1 MDKYEYKVR
10 LQEIKDLIAKGE
22 YVEAASIADTIDW
35 TRVKSVMMLCTI
47 SDLYKINRRL
57 EDARDLLLL
66 AYDRYPGGRSIVYS
80 LCELFIKM
88 GDVVQAV
95 EYYKEFVQ
103 IAPKDTGRYIL
114 QYKLYEAQDVSIEER
129 IEVLKEL
136 KSKEYTEKWAYELA
150 YLYHRIGLA
159 TKCVEE
165 CDELILWF
173 GEGRYVM
180 KAMELKML
188 HEPLTPSQ
196 EEKYAEMKGEIV
208 RQKAAEETGEV
219 YPEAPEEEK
228 PEEEVDESPTK
239 EILMSDPDDIQVKVM
254 NVGQYDTINMQKE
267 LAANMKELWDQKTD
281 KEPEA
286 EGDTDLQ
293 ETKRLDSLADA
304 LEDFTMA
311 ETKVIETDAVKE
323 ALNQPEE
330 QGEVF
335 FGETS
340 EMTPVS
346 VEDGASEITEET
358 LEQPMEAEILPE
370 EASFDDTITAA
381 TEEPDEEAASTAAQT
396 ASGADETGIAQAASA
411 AGMNASVSVGEE
423 NVSAADLNVSASAAE
438 NAEAISDVEAPAQDG
453 QGTVSET
460 AAPKEEIQEE
470 ITKEE
475 EPETV
480 VLPTREIEEHI
491 NAQPAM
497 KPRIAATIDPHKP
510 LPEGMEKMLGM
521 EYDGQIS
528 MVVPEAEQ
536 VEKQITGQISLEDV
550 LAEWERVKKE
560 NEQKRM
566 EEVQQHILQQT
577 GAMFTE
583 FEAATRDGLLEKL
596 EKGKTI
602 PADEVEELEE
612 YQEPGQED
620 GEDYEEPAGQ
630 DEFLDE
636 SYDDYEEPVENA
648 EEYTGEEDAFAE
660 EAGEYA
666 EDEAFDEDE
675 AGDYVEPVEAAEAE
689 EEFYEEDA
697 DTADET
703 DADDFEDAEN
713 DFDADDAEATGE
725 GADEEAAY
733 ETEADADEEAAEDIN
748 ADSKANDKTAGKAG
762 TDTDAEDI
770 DADGETAEDE
780 GADSETAEE
789 AGTDDAQDTE
799 TDAADAKETDAEPAE
814 EASADKADRKNVSR
828 DAAAKGKKAPGQKN
842 GKPVRKAG
850 GKEQGRRLTAEEK
863 ELFGSYLQNKHTRE
877 QILNA
882 IDKIS
887 LAAYTGNII
896 LTGEEGM
903 DTLTLAK
910 KLMKEVQQTDSNFS
924 GKIAKISSES
934 LNKKGIAPV
943 FDRIVNGALI
953 IQKANKLTDDSVK
966 DMQKAMNQ
974 EHKGMIVILEDTKG
988 GAHKLLKKHPELK
1001 ELFNIEIHVEALDND
1016 SLVSYGRKYAEE
1028 QEYGMDEMGVL
1039 ALHTCIA
1046 ERQTIDHI
1054 VTIEEVKDIIDDA
1067 IQHANKKTLG
1077 HFFDIIVAKRY
1088 DEEDRIILRENDFR

>member
-136 KSKEYTEKWAYELA
+136 KSKEYIEKWAYELA

-208 RQKAAEETGEV
+208 RQKAAEEAGEV
-219 YPEAPEEEK
+219 YPETPEEEK

-239 EILMSDPDDIQVKVM
+239 EILTSDPDDIQVKVM

-323 ALNQPEE
+323 ALNQSEE

-346 VEDGASEITEET
+346 AEESSAEITEET
-358 LEQPMEAEILPE
+358 LEQPMEAPVQSGQSTVPE
-370 EASFDDTITAA
+370 A
-381 TEEPDEEAASTAAQT
+381 
-396 ASGADETGIAQAASA
+396 
-411 AGMNASVSVGEE
+411 
-423 NVSAADLNVSASAAE
+423 
-438 NAEAISDVEAPAQDG
+438 
-453 QGTVSET
+453 
-460 AAPKEEIQEE
+460 AAPKAEEKQEAE
-470 ITKEE
+470 EPQEE

-480 VLPTREIEEHI
+480 VLPTKEIEEHI

-602 PADEVEELEE
+602 PTDEVEELEE
-612 YQEPGQED
+612 YYEPAQED
-620 GEDYEEPAGQ
+620 GEDYEEPAEQ

-636 SYDDYEEPVENA
+636 SYDDYEEPVENT
-648 EEYTGEEDAFAE
+648 EEYTEES
-660 EAGEYA
+660 EAI
-666 EDEAFDEDE
+666 
-675 AGDYVEPVEAAEAE
+675 AADTEAE
-689 EEFYEEDA
+689 EEA
-697 DTADET
+697 
-703 DADDFEDAEN
+703 
-713 DFDADDAEATGE
+713 
-725 GADEEAAY
+725 
-733 ETEADADEEAAEDIN
+733 
-748 ADSKANDKTAGKAG
+748 
-762 TDTDAEDI
+762 
-770 DADGETAEDE
+770 
-780 GADSETAEE
+780 
-789 AGTDDAQDTE
+789 
-799 TDAADAKETDAEPAE
+799 DAADADIEVEEEPDAADADIEVEEEPDAADAEAEGEAAE
-814 EASADKADRKNVSR
+814 EAVDDTAAEKVGTEEP
-828 DAAAKGKKAPGQKN
+828 DAADTEAEEEPDATDADTEVGEEADATEAAAEAAKDDVKDAETDAKGKKAPGQKK
-842 GKPVRKAG
+842 GKPVRKA

-910 KLMKEVQQTDSNFS
+910 KLMREVQQTDSNFS

-953 IQKANKLTDDSVK
+953 IQKANKLSDDSIK
-966 DMQKAMNQ
+966 DMQKVMNQ
-974 EHKGMIVILEDTKG
+974 EHKGMIVILEDTRG

-1067 IQHANKKTLG
+1067 IQHANRKTLG

>member
-35 TRVKSVMMLCTI
+35 TKVKSVMMLCTI

-136 KSKEYTEKWAYELA
+136 KSKEYIEKWAYELA

-208 RQKAAEETGEV
+208 RQKAAEEAGEV
-219 YPEAPEEEK
+219 YPETPEEEK

-239 EILMSDPDDIQVKVM
+239 EILTSDPDDIQVKVM

-323 ALNQPEE
+323 ALNQSEE

-346 VEDGASEITEET
+346 AEESSAEITEET
-358 LEQPMEAEILPE
+358 LEQPMEAPVQNGQSTVPE
-370 EASFDDTITAA
+370 A
-381 TEEPDEEAASTAAQT
+381 
-396 ASGADETGIAQAASA
+396 
-411 AGMNASVSVGEE
+411 
-423 NVSAADLNVSASAAE
+423 
-438 NAEAISDVEAPAQDG
+438 
-453 QGTVSET
+453 
-460 AAPKEEIQEE
+460 AAPKAEEKQ
-470 ITKEE
+470 EE
-475 EPETV
+475 EPQEEEPQTV
-480 VLPTREIEEHI
+480 VLPAREIEEHI
-491 NAQPAM
+491 NAQPVM

-602 PADEVEELEE
+602 PTDEVEELEE
-612 YQEPGQED
+612 YQEPAQED
-620 GEDYEEPAGQ
+620 GEDYEDSAEQ

-636 SYDDYEEPVENA
+636 SYDDYEEPVENT
-648 EEYTGEEDAFAE
+648 EEYTEESEAIDA
-660 EAGEYA
+660 
-666 EDEAFDEDE
+666 DT
-675 AGDYVEPVEAAEAE
+675 EAE
-689 EEFYEEDA
+689 EEVEAIDA
-697 DTADET
+697 DTE
-703 DADDFEDAEN
+703 
-713 DFDADDAEATGE
+713 
-725 GADEEAAY
+725 
-733 ETEADADEEAAEDIN
+733 
-748 ADSKANDKTAGKAG
+748 
-762 TDTDAEDI
+762 
-770 DADGETAEDE
+770 
-780 GADSETAEE
+780 AEE
-789 AGTDDAQDTE
+789 E
-799 TDAADAKETDAEPAE
+799 PDAADADTEVEEEPDTADAEAEGEAAEEAVDDTAAEKAGTEEPDAADADTEAEEEPDATDADTEVGEEPDATDAAAEAVEDDVKDAETDAVVK
-814 EASADKADRKNVSR
+814 D
-828 DAAAKGKKAPGQKN
+828 KKAPGQKK

-850 GKEQGRRLTAEEK
+850 KEQGRRFTAEEK

-953 IQKANKLTDDSVK
+953 IQKASKLSDDSVK
-966 DMQKAMNQ
+966 DMQKVMNQ
-974 EHKGMIVILEDTKG
+974 EHKGMIVILEDTRG

-1067 IQHANKKTLG
+1067 IQHANRKTLG

>member
-35 TRVKSVMMLCTI
+35 TKVKSVMMLCTI

-136 KSKEYTEKWAYELA
+136 KSKEYIEKWAYELA

-267 LAANMKELWDQKTD
+267 LAANMKELWNQKTD
-281 KEPEA
+281 KEPET

-323 ALNQPEE
+323 ALNQSEE

-346 VEDGASEITEET
+346 AEESSAEITEET
-358 LEQPMEAEILPE
+358 LEQPMEAEILPK
-370 EASFDDTITAA
+370 EASFDDNITAA
-381 TEEPDEEAASTAAQT
+381 TEEPEQ
-396 ASGADETGIAQAASA
+396 
-411 AGMNASVSVGEE
+411 V
-423 NVSAADLNVSASAAE
+423 
-438 NAEAISDVEAPAQDG
+438 G
-453 QGTVSET
+453 QGTASET
-460 AAPKEEIQEE
+460 TAPKAEEIREE
-470 ITKEE
+470 ITEEE

-480 VLPTREIEEHI
+480 VLPTKEIEEHI

-602 PADEVEELEE
+602 PTDEVEELEE
-612 YQEPGQED
+612 YYEPAQED
-620 GEDYEEPAGQ
+620 GEDYEEPAEQ

-636 SYDDYEEPVENA
+636 SYDDYEEPVENT
-648 EEYTGEEDAFAE
+648 EEYTEES
-660 EAGEYA
+660 EAI
-666 EDEAFDEDE
+666 
-675 AGDYVEPVEAAEAE
+675 AADTEAE
-689 EEFYEEDA
+689 EEVEAIDA
-697 DTADET
+697 DTE
-703 DADDFEDAEN
+703 
-713 DFDADDAEATGE
+713 
-725 GADEEAAY
+725 
-733 ETEADADEEAAEDIN
+733 
-748 ADSKANDKTAGKAG
+748 
-762 TDTDAEDI
+762 
-770 DADGETAEDE
+770 
-780 GADSETAEE
+780 AEE
-789 AGTDDAQDTE
+789 E
-799 TDAADAKETDAEPAE
+799 PDAADADTEVEEEPDAADAEAEGEAAE
-814 EASADKADRKNVSR
+814 EAVDDTAAEKAGTEEP
-828 DAAAKGKKAPGQKN
+828 DAADTEAEEEADATDADTEVGEEADATEAAAEAVEDDVKDAETDAKGKKAPGQKK
-842 GKPVRKAG
+842 GKPVRKA

-953 IQKANKLTDDSVK
+953 IQKANKLSDDSVK
-966 DMQKAMNQ
+966 DMQKVMNQ
-974 EHKGMIVILEDTKG
+974 EHKGMIVILEDTRG

-1067 IQHANKKTLG
+1067 IQHANRKTLG

>member
-35 TRVKSVMMLCTI
+35 TKVKSVMMLCTI

-136 KSKEYTEKWAYELA
+136 KSKEYIEKWAYELA

-208 RQKAAEETGEV
+208 RQKAAEEAGEV
-219 YPEAPEEEK
+219 YPETPEEEK

-239 EILMSDPDDIQVKVM
+239 EILTSDPDDIQVKVM

-323 ALNQPEE
+323 ALNQSEE

-346 VEDGASEITEET
+346 AEESSAEITEET
-358 LEQPMEAEILPE
+358 LEQPMEAPVQSGQSTVPE
-370 EASFDDTITAA
+370 A
-381 TEEPDEEAASTAAQT
+381 
-396 ASGADETGIAQAASA
+396 
-411 AGMNASVSVGEE
+411 
-423 NVSAADLNVSASAAE
+423 
-438 NAEAISDVEAPAQDG
+438 
-453 QGTVSET
+453 
-460 AAPKEEIQEE
+460 AAPKAEEKQ
-470 ITKEE
+470 EE
-475 EPETV
+475 EPQEEEPQTV
-480 VLPTREIEEHI
+480 VLPAREIEEHI
-491 NAQPAM
+491 NAQPVM

-602 PADEVEELEE
+602 PTDEVEELEE
-612 YQEPGQED
+612 YYEPTQED
-620 GEDYEEPAGQ
+620 GEDYEEPAEQ

-636 SYDDYEEPVENA
+636 SYDDYEEPVENT
-648 EEYTGEEDAFAE
+648 EEYTEESEAIDA
-660 EAGEYA
+660 
-666 EDEAFDEDE
+666 DT
-675 AGDYVEPVEAAEAE
+675 EAE
-689 EEFYEEDA
+689 EEP
-697 DTADET
+697 
-703 DADDFEDAEN
+703 
-713 DFDADDAEATGE
+713 
-725 GADEEAAY
+725 
-733 ETEADADEEAAEDIN
+733 
-748 ADSKANDKTAGKAG
+748 
-762 TDTDAEDI
+762 
-770 DADGETAEDE
+770 
-780 GADSETAEE
+780 
-789 AGTDDAQDTE
+789 
-799 TDAADAKETDAEPAE
+799 DAADADIEVEEEPDAAAADIEAEEEPDTADAEAEGEAAE
-814 EASADKADRKNVSR
+814 EAVDDTAAEKAGTEEP
-828 DAAAKGKKAPGQKN
+828 DAADTEAEEEADATDADTEVGEEADATEAAAEAVEDDVKDAETDAKGKKAPGQKK
-842 GKPVRKAG
+842 GKPVRKA

-953 IQKANKLTDDSVK
+953 IQKANKLSDDSVK
-966 DMQKAMNQ
+966 DMQKVMNQ
-974 EHKGMIVILEDTKG
+974 EHKGMIVILEDTRG

-1067 IQHANKKTLG
+1067 IQHANRKTLG

>member
-35 TRVKSVMMLCTI
+35 TKVKSVMMLCTI

-136 KSKEYTEKWAYELA
+136 KSKEYIEKWAYELA

-208 RQKAAEETGEV
+208 RQKAAEEAGEV

-239 EILMSDPDDIQVKVM
+239 EILTSDPDDIQVKVM

-323 ALNQPEE
+323 ALNQSEE

-346 VEDGASEITEET
+346 AEESSAEITEET
-358 LEQPMEAEILPE
+358 LEQPMEAPVQSGQSTVPE
-370 EASFDDTITAA
+370 A
-381 TEEPDEEAASTAAQT
+381 
-396 ASGADETGIAQAASA
+396 
-411 AGMNASVSVGEE
+411 
-423 NVSAADLNVSASAAE
+423 
-438 NAEAISDVEAPAQDG
+438 
-453 QGTVSET
+453 
-460 AAPKEEIQEE
+460 AAPKAEEKQEAE
-470 ITKEE
+470 EPQEE

-480 VLPTREIEEHI
+480 VLPAREIEEHI
-491 NAQPAM
+491 NAQPVM

-602 PADEVEELEE
+602 PTDEVEELEE
-612 YQEPGQED
+612 YYEPTQED
-620 GEDYEEPAGQ
+620 GEDYEEPAEQ

-636 SYDDYEEPVENA
+636 SYDDYEEPVENT
-648 EEYTGEEDAFAE
+648 EEYTEESEAIDA
-660 EAGEYA
+660 
-666 EDEAFDEDE
+666 DT
-675 AGDYVEPVEAAEAE
+675 EAE
-689 EEFYEEDA
+689 EEP
-697 DTADET
+697 
-703 DADDFEDAEN
+703 
-713 DFDADDAEATGE
+713 
-725 GADEEAAY
+725 
-733 ETEADADEEAAEDIN
+733 
-748 ADSKANDKTAGKAG
+748 
-762 TDTDAEDI
+762 
-770 DADGETAEDE
+770 
-780 GADSETAEE
+780 
-789 AGTDDAQDTE
+789 
-799 TDAADAKETDAEPAE
+799 DAADADIEVEEEPDAADADTEVEEEPDTADADTEVEEEPDTAEAEAEGEAAEEAVDDTAAEKAGTEEPNAADTEAEKEADATDADTEVGEEADATEAAAEAVEDDVKDAETDA
-814 EASADKADRKNVSR
+814 VV
-828 DAAAKGKKAPGQKN
+828 KGKKAPGQKK
-842 GKPVRKAG
+842 GKPVRKA

-953 IQKANKLTDDSVK
+953 IQKANKLSDDSVK
-966 DMQKAMNQ
+966 DMQKVMNQ
-974 EHKGMIVILEDTKG
+974 EHKGMIVILEDTRG

-1067 IQHANKKTLG
+1067 IQHANRKTLG

>member
-35 TRVKSVMMLCTI
+35 TKVKSVMMLCTI

-136 KSKEYTEKWAYELA
+136 KSKEYIEKWAYELA

-208 RQKAAEETGEV
+208 RQKAAEEAGEV

-239 EILMSDPDDIQVKVM
+239 EILTSDPDDIQVKVM

-323 ALNQPEE
+323 ALNQSEE

-346 VEDGASEITEET
+346 AEESSAEITEET
-358 LEQPMEAEILPE
+358 LEQPMEAPVQSGQSTVPE
-370 EASFDDTITAA
+370 A
-381 TEEPDEEAASTAAQT
+381 
-396 ASGADETGIAQAASA
+396 
-411 AGMNASVSVGEE
+411 
-423 NVSAADLNVSASAAE
+423 
-438 NAEAISDVEAPAQDG
+438 
-453 QGTVSET
+453 
-460 AAPKEEIQEE
+460 AAPKAEEKQ
-470 ITKEE
+470 EE
-475 EPETV
+475 EPQEEEPQTV
-480 VLPTREIEEHI
+480 VLPAREIEEHI
-491 NAQPAM
+491 NAQPVM

-602 PADEVEELEE
+602 PTDEVEELEE
-612 YQEPGQED
+612 YYEPAQED
-620 GEDYEEPAGQ
+620 GENYEEPAEQ

-636 SYDDYEEPVENA
+636 SYDDYEEPVENT
-648 EEYTGEEDAFAE
+648 EEYTEESEAIDA
-660 EAGEYA
+660 
-666 EDEAFDEDE
+666 DT
-675 AGDYVEPVEAAEAE
+675 EAE
-689 EEFYEEDA
+689 EEPDAADIEVEEEPDAAAA
-697 DTADET
+697 DTEVEEEPDATDAAAEAVEDDVKDAET
-703 DADDFEDAEN
+703 DAVVKD
-713 DFDADDAEATGE
+713 
-725 GADEEAAY
+725 
-733 ETEADADEEAAEDIN
+733 
-748 ADSKANDKTAGKAG
+748 
-762 TDTDAEDI
+762 
-770 DADGETAEDE
+770 
-780 GADSETAEE
+780 
-789 AGTDDAQDTE
+789 
-799 TDAADAKETDAEPAE
+799 
-814 EASADKADRKNVSR
+814 
-828 DAAAKGKKAPGQKN
+828 KKAPGQKK

-850 GKEQGRRLTAEEK
+850 KEQGRKLTAEEK

-953 IQKANKLTDDSVK
+953 IQKANKLSDDSVK
-966 DMQKAMNQ
+966 DMQKVMNQ

-1067 IQHANKKTLG
+1067 IQHANRKTLG

>member
-35 TRVKSVMMLCTI
+35 TKVKSVMMLCTI

-136 KSKEYTEKWAYELA
+136 KSKEYIEKWAYELA

-281 KEPEA
+281 KEPET

-323 ALNQPEE
+323 ALNQSEE

-346 VEDGASEITEET
+346 AEESSAEITEET
-358 LEQPMEAEILPE
+358 LEQPMEAPVQSGQSTVPE
-370 EASFDDTITAA
+370 A
-381 TEEPDEEAASTAAQT
+381 
-396 ASGADETGIAQAASA
+396 
-411 AGMNASVSVGEE
+411 
-423 NVSAADLNVSASAAE
+423 
-438 NAEAISDVEAPAQDG
+438 
-453 QGTVSET
+453 
-460 AAPKEEIQEE
+460 AAPKAEEKQEAE
-470 ITKEE
+470 EPQEE

-480 VLPTREIEEHI
+480 VLPTKEIEEHI

-602 PADEVEELEE
+602 PTDEVEELEE
-612 YQEPGQED
+612 YYEPAQED
-620 GEDYEEPAGQ
+620 GEDYEEPAEQ

-636 SYDDYEEPVENA
+636 SYDDYEEPVENT
-648 EEYTGEEDAFAE
+648 EEYTEES
-660 EAGEYA
+660 EAI
-666 EDEAFDEDE
+666 
-675 AGDYVEPVEAAEAE
+675 AADTEAE
-689 EEFYEEDA
+689 EEVEAIDA
-697 DTADET
+697 DTEAEEEPDAAAADTEVEEEPDTADAEAEGEAAEEAVDDTAAEKAGTEEPDAADTEAEEEADATDADTEAGEEADATEAAAEAVEDDVKDAET
-703 DADDFEDAEN
+703 DA
-713 DFDADDAEATGE
+713 
-725 GADEEAAY
+725 
-733 ETEADADEEAAEDIN
+733 
-748 ADSKANDKTAGKAG
+748 
-762 TDTDAEDI
+762 
-770 DADGETAEDE
+770 
-780 GADSETAEE
+780 
-789 AGTDDAQDTE
+789 
-799 TDAADAKETDAEPAE
+799 
-814 EASADKADRKNVSR
+814 VV
-828 DAAAKGKKAPGQKN
+828 KGKKAPGQNK
-842 GKPVRKAG
+842 GKPVRKA

-953 IQKANKLTDDSVK
+953 IQKANKLSDDSVK
-966 DMQKAMNQ
+966 DMQKVMNQ
-974 EHKGMIVILEDTKG
+974 EHKGMIVILEDTRG

-1067 IQHANKKTLG
+1067 IQHANRKTLG

>member
-35 TRVKSVMMLCTI
+35 TKVKSVMMLCTI

-136 KSKEYTEKWAYELA
+136 KSKEYIEKWAYELA

-208 RQKAAEETGEV
+208 RQKAAEEAGEV
-219 YPEAPEEEK
+219 YPETPEEEK

-239 EILMSDPDDIQVKVM
+239 EILPSDPDDIQVKVM

-323 ALNQPEE
+323 ALNQSEE

-346 VEDGASEITEET
+346 AEESSAEITEET
-358 LEQPMEAEILPE
+358 LEQPMEAPVQSGQSTVPE
-370 EASFDDTITAA
+370 A
-381 TEEPDEEAASTAAQT
+381 
-396 ASGADETGIAQAASA
+396 
-411 AGMNASVSVGEE
+411 
-423 NVSAADLNVSASAAE
+423 
-438 NAEAISDVEAPAQDG
+438 
-453 QGTVSET
+453 
-460 AAPKEEIQEE
+460 AAPKAEEKQEAE
-470 ITKEE
+470 EPQEE

-480 VLPTREIEEHI
+480 VLPAREIEEHI
-491 NAQPAM
+491 NAQPVM

-528 MVVPEAEQ
+528 MVVPETEQ

-602 PADEVEELEE
+602 PTDEVEELEE
-612 YQEPGQED
+612 YYEPAQED
-620 GEDYEEPAGQ
+620 GEDYEEPAEQ

-636 SYDDYEEPVENA
+636 SYDDYEEPVENT
-648 EEYTGEEDAFAE
+648 EEYTEDS
-660 EAGEYA
+660 EAIDA
-666 EDEAFDEDE
+666 DT
-675 AGDYVEPVEAAEAE
+675 EAE
-689 EEFYEEDA
+689 EEPNAAAADIEVEEESDA
-697 DTADET
+697 AAADIEVEEEPDTAD
-703 DADDFEDAEN
+703 
-713 DFDADDAEATGE
+713 
-725 GADEEAAY
+725 
-733 ETEADADEEAAEDIN
+733 
-748 ADSKANDKTAGKAG
+748 
-762 TDTDAEDI
+762 
-770 DADGETAEDE
+770 AEDE
-780 GADSETAEE
+780 GEAAEE
-789 AGTDDAQDTE
+789 AVDDAAAEKAGTEEPNAAAADTEVEEEPDTTDADTEVEEEPDATDAAAEAVEDDVKDAE
-799 TDAADAKETDAEPAE
+799 TDAVVKD
-814 EASADKADRKNVSR
+814 
-828 DAAAKGKKAPGQKN
+828 KKAPGQKK
-842 GKPVRKAG
+842 GKPVRKA

-953 IQKANKLTDDSVK
+953 IQKANKLSDDSVK
-966 DMQKAMNQ
+966 DMQKVMNQ
-974 EHKGMIVILEDTKG
+974 EHKGMIVILEDTRG

-1067 IQHANKKTLG
+1067 IQHANRKTLG

>member
-136 KSKEYTEKWAYELA
+136 KSKEYIEKWAYELA

-208 RQKAAEETGEV
+208 RQKAAEEAGEV
-219 YPEAPEEEK
+219 YPETPEEEK

-239 EILMSDPDDIQVKVM
+239 EILTSDPDDIQVKVM

-323 ALNQPEE
+323 ALNQSEE

-346 VEDGASEITEET
+346 AEESSAEITEET
-358 LEQPMEAEILPE
+358 LEQPMEALFQSGQSTVPE
-370 EASFDDTITAA
+370 A
-381 TEEPDEEAASTAAQT
+381 
-396 ASGADETGIAQAASA
+396 
-411 AGMNASVSVGEE
+411 
-423 NVSAADLNVSASAAE
+423 
-438 NAEAISDVEAPAQDG
+438 
-453 QGTVSET
+453 
-460 AAPKEEIQEE
+460 AAPKAEEPQEE
-470 ITKEE
+470 VLQEE

-480 VLPTREIEEHI
+480 VLPAREIEEHI
-491 NAQPAM
+491 NAQPVM

-612 YQEPGQED
+612 YQEPAQED
-620 GEDYEEPAGQ
+620 GENYEELAEQ
-630 DEFLDE
+630 DEFLND
-636 SYDDYEEPVENA
+636 SYDDYEEPVENT
-648 EEYTGEEDAFAE
+648 EEYTEEPDTADTEAE
-660 EAGEYA
+660 GEAGE
-666 EDEAFDEDE
+666 EAVDDAAADTE
-675 AGDYVEPVEAAEAE
+675 VEEEPDAADTEAE
-689 EEFYEEDA
+689 
-697 DTADET
+697 
-703 DADDFEDAEN
+703 
-713 DFDADDAEATGE
+713 G
-725 GADEEAAY
+725 
-733 ETEADADEEAAEDIN
+733 
-748 ADSKANDKTAGKAG
+748 
-762 TDTDAEDI
+762 
-770 DADGETAEDE
+770 
-780 GADSETAEE
+780 ETAEE
-789 AGTDDAQDTE
+789 AVDDAAADIEVEEEPDAADTEAEGEVAEEAVDDADADTEVEEEPDATDAAAEAVEDDVKDAE
-799 TDAADAKETDAEPAE
+799 TDA
-814 EASADKADRKNVSR
+814 V
-828 DAAAKGKKAPGQKN
+828 AKGKKAPGQKK
-842 GKPVRKAG
+842 GKPVRKA

-953 IQKANKLTDDSVK
+953 IQKANKLSDDSVK
-966 DMQKAMNQ
+966 DMQKVMNQ

-1067 IQHANKKTLG
+1067 IQHANRKTLG

>member
-196 EEKYAEMKGEIV
+196 EEKYAKMKGEIA

-267 LAANMKELWDQKTD
+267 LAANMKELWDRKTD

-286 EGDTDLQ
+286 EGDIDLQ

-370 EASFDDTITAA
+370 EASFDDTITVA
-381 TEEPDEEAASTAAQT
+381 TE
-396 ASGADETGIAQAASA
+396 
-411 AGMNASVSVGEE
+411 
-423 NVSAADLNVSASAAE
+423 
-438 NAEAISDVEAPAQDG
+438 
-453 QGTVSET
+453 
-460 AAPKEEIQEE
+460 
-470 ITKEE
+470 EE

-480 VLPTREIEEHI
+480 ILPTREIEEHI

-510 LPEGMEKMLGM
+510 LPEGMEKLLGM

-620 GEDYEEPAGQ
+620 GEDYEEPAEQ
-630 DEFLDE
+630 DEFPDE

-648 EEYTGEEDAFAE
+648 EEYTGEEEAFAE
-660 EAGEYA
+660 EAGEYT
-666 EDEAFDEDE
+666 EDKAFDEDE
-675 AGDYVEPVEAAEAE
+675 AEDYVEPVEAAEEA
-689 EEFYEEDA
+689 
-697 DTADET
+697 
-703 DADDFEDAEN
+703 
-713 DFDADDAEATGE
+713 DAEA
-725 GADEEAAY
+725 A
-733 ETEADADEEAAEDIN
+733 
-748 ADSKANDKTAGKAG
+748 K
-762 TDTDAEDI
+762 
-770 DADGETAEDE
+770 
-780 GADSETAEE
+780 
-789 AGTDDAQDTE
+789 DTE
-799 TDAADAKETDAEPAE
+799 TDAADAQETDAADAQETDAEAAE
-814 EASADKADRKNVSR
+814 EASADKADRKNVSK

-910 KLMKEVQQTDSNFS
+910 KLMKEVQQTDNNFS

-988 GAHKLLKKHPELK
+988 GAHKLLKKYPELK

>member
-35 TRVKSVMMLCTI
+35 TKVKSVMMLCTI

-136 KSKEYTEKWAYELA
+136 KSKEYIEKWAYELA

-208 RQKAAEETGEV
+208 RQKAAEEAGEV

-239 EILMSDPDDIQVKVM
+239 EILTSDPDDIQVKVM

-323 ALNQPEE
+323 ALNQSEE

-346 VEDGASEITEET
+346 AEESSAEITEET
-358 LEQPMEAEILPE
+358 LEQPMEAPVQSGQSTVPE
-370 EASFDDTITAA
+370 A
-381 TEEPDEEAASTAAQT
+381 
-396 ASGADETGIAQAASA
+396 
-411 AGMNASVSVGEE
+411 
-423 NVSAADLNVSASAAE
+423 
-438 NAEAISDVEAPAQDG
+438 
-453 QGTVSET
+453 
-460 AAPKEEIQEE
+460 AAPKAEEKQEAE
-470 ITKEE
+470 EPQEE

-480 VLPTREIEEHI
+480 VLPAREIEEHI
-491 NAQPAM
+491 NAQPVM

-602 PADEVEELEE
+602 PTDEVEELEE
-612 YQEPGQED
+612 YYEPAQED
-620 GEDYEEPAGQ
+620 GENYEEPAEQ

-636 SYDDYEEPVENA
+636 SYDDYEEPVENT
-648 EEYTGEEDAFAE
+648 EEYTEESEAIDA
-660 EAGEYA
+660 
-666 EDEAFDEDE
+666 DT
-675 AGDYVEPVEAAEAE
+675 EAE
-689 EEFYEEDA
+689 EEP
-697 DTADET
+697 
-703 DADDFEDAEN
+703 
-713 DFDADDAEATGE
+713 
-725 GADEEAAY
+725 
-733 ETEADADEEAAEDIN
+733 
-748 ADSKANDKTAGKAG
+748 
-762 TDTDAEDI
+762 
-770 DADGETAEDE
+770 
-780 GADSETAEE
+780 
-789 AGTDDAQDTE
+789 
-799 TDAADAKETDAEPAE
+799 DAADADIEVEEEPNAADADTEVEEEPDTADAEAEGEAAAEAVDDTAAEKAGTEEPDATDADIEVEEEPDTADADTEAEEEPDTTDAAAEAVEDDVKDAETDA
-814 EASADKADRKNVSR
+814 VV
-828 DAAAKGKKAPGQKN
+828 KGKKAPGQKK
-842 GKPVRKAG
+842 GKPVRKA

-910 KLMKEVQQTDSNFS
+910 KLMREVQQTDSNFS

-953 IQKANKLTDDSVK
+953 IQKASKLSDDSVK
-966 DMQKAMNQ
+966 DMQKVMNQ
-974 EHKGMIVILEDTKG
+974 EHKGMIVILEDTRG

-1067 IQHANKKTLG
+1067 IQHANRKTLG

>member
-35 TRVKSVMMLCTI
+35 TKVKSVMMLCTI

-136 KSKEYTEKWAYELA
+136 KSKEYIEKWAYELA

-208 RQKAAEETGEV
+208 RQKAAEEAGEG
-219 YPEAPEEEK
+219 YPEATEEEK

-239 EILMSDPDDIQVKVM
+239 EILTSDPDDIQVKVM

-323 ALNQPEE
+323 ALNQSEE

-346 VEDGASEITEET
+346 AEESSAEITEET
-358 LEQPMEAEILPE
+358 LEQPMEAPVQSGQSTVPE
-370 EASFDDTITAA
+370 A
-381 TEEPDEEAASTAAQT
+381 
-396 ASGADETGIAQAASA
+396 
-411 AGMNASVSVGEE
+411 
-423 NVSAADLNVSASAAE
+423 
-438 NAEAISDVEAPAQDG
+438 
-453 QGTVSET
+453 
-460 AAPKEEIQEE
+460 AAPKAEEKQ
-470 ITKEE
+470 EE
-475 EPETV
+475 EPQEEEPQTV
-480 VLPTREIEEHI
+480 VLPAREIEEHI
-491 NAQPAM
+491 NAQPVM

-602 PADEVEELEE
+602 PTDEVEELEE
-612 YQEPGQED
+612 YYEPAQED
-620 GEDYEEPAGQ
+620 GEDYEEPAEQ

-636 SYDDYEEPVENA
+636 SYDDYEEPVENT
-648 EEYTGEEDAFAE
+648 EEYTEESEAIDA
-660 EAGEYA
+660 
-666 EDEAFDEDE
+666 DT
-675 AGDYVEPVEAAEAE
+675 EAE
-689 EEFYEEDA
+689 EEPDAADIEVEEEPDA
-697 DTADET
+697 AAADTEVEEEPDTADAEAEGEAAEEAVDDTAAEKAGTEEPDAAAADTEVEEEPDATDAAAEAVEDDVKDAET
-703 DADDFEDAEN
+703 DAVVKD
-713 DFDADDAEATGE
+713 
-725 GADEEAAY
+725 
-733 ETEADADEEAAEDIN
+733 
-748 ADSKANDKTAGKAG
+748 
-762 TDTDAEDI
+762 
-770 DADGETAEDE
+770 
-780 GADSETAEE
+780 
-789 AGTDDAQDTE
+789 
-799 TDAADAKETDAEPAE
+799 
-814 EASADKADRKNVSR
+814 
-828 DAAAKGKKAPGQKN
+828 KKAPGQKK

-850 GKEQGRRLTAEEK
+850 KEQGRKLTAEEK

-953 IQKANKLTDDSVK
+953 IQKANKLSDDSVK
-966 DMQKAMNQ
+966 DMQKVMNQ

-1067 IQHANKKTLG
+1067 IQHANRKTLG

>member
-35 TRVKSVMMLCTI
+35 TKVKSVMMLCTI

-136 KSKEYTEKWAYELA
+136 KSKEYIEKWAYELA

-323 ALNQPEE
+323 ALNQSEE

-346 VEDGASEITEET
+346 AEESSAEITEET
-358 LEQPMEAEILPE
+358 LEQPMEAPVQSGQSTVPE
-370 EASFDDTITAA
+370 A
-381 TEEPDEEAASTAAQT
+381 
-396 ASGADETGIAQAASA
+396 
-411 AGMNASVSVGEE
+411 
-423 NVSAADLNVSASAAE
+423 
-438 NAEAISDVEAPAQDG
+438 
-453 QGTVSET
+453 
-460 AAPKEEIQEE
+460 AAPKAEEKQEAE
-470 ITKEE
+470 EPQEE

-480 VLPTREIEEHI
+480 VLPAREIEEHI
-491 NAQPAM
+491 NAQPVM

-602 PADEVEELEE
+602 PTDEVEELEE
-612 YQEPGQED
+612 YYEPAQED
-620 GEDYEEPAGQ
+620 GENYEEPAEQ

-636 SYDDYEEPVENA
+636 SYDDYEEPVENT
-648 EEYTGEEDAFAE
+648 EEYTEEPNA
-660 EAGEYA
+660 
-666 EDEAFDEDE
+666 
-675 AGDYVEPVEAAEAE
+675 
-689 EEFYEEDA
+689 
-697 DTADET
+697 
-703 DADDFEDAEN
+703 
-713 DFDADDAEATGE
+713 
-725 GADEEAAY
+725 
-733 ETEADADEEAAEDIN
+733 ADADIEVEEEP
-748 ADSKANDKTAGKAG
+748 
-762 TDTDAEDI
+762 
-770 DADGETAEDE
+770 
-780 GADSETAEE
+780 
-789 AGTDDAQDTE
+789 
-799 TDAADAKETDAEPAE
+799 DAADADIDVEEEPDTADAEAEGEAAEEAVDDTAAEKAGTEEPDAADADTEVEEEPDATDADTEVGEEADATEAAEEAVEDDVKDAETDA
-814 EASADKADRKNVSR
+814 VV
-828 DAAAKGKKAPGQKN
+828 KGKKAPGQNKD
-842 GKPVRKAG
+842 KPVRKA

-953 IQKANKLTDDSVK
+953 IQKANKLSDDSVK
-966 DMQKAMNQ
+966 DMQKVMNQ
-974 EHKGMIVILEDTKG
+974 EHKGMIVILEDTRG
-988 GAHKLLKKHPELK
+988 GAHKLLKKHPEVK
-1001 ELFNIEIHVEALDND
+1001 EWLNIEIHVEALDSD
-1016 SLVSYGRKYAEE
+1016 SLGA
-1028 QEYGMDEMGVL
+1028 
-1039 ALHTCIA
+1039 
-1046 ERQTIDHI
+1046 
-1054 VTIEEVKDIIDDA
+1054 
-1067 IQHANKKTLG
+1067 
-1077 HFFDIIVAKRY
+1077 
-1088 DEEDRIILRENDFR
+1088 

>member
-136 KSKEYTEKWAYELA
+136 KSKEYIEKWAYELA

-208 RQKAAEETGEV
+208 RQKAAEEAGEV

-239 EILMSDPDDIQVKVM
+239 EILTSDPDDIQVKVM

-323 ALNQPEE
+323 ALNQSEE

-346 VEDGASEITEET
+346 AEESSAEITEET
-358 LEQPMEAEILPE
+358 LEQPMEAPVQSGQSTVPE
-370 EASFDDTITAA
+370 A
-381 TEEPDEEAASTAAQT
+381 
-396 ASGADETGIAQAASA
+396 
-411 AGMNASVSVGEE
+411 
-423 NVSAADLNVSASAAE
+423 
-438 NAEAISDVEAPAQDG
+438 
-453 QGTVSET
+453 
-460 AAPKEEIQEE
+460 AAPKAEEKQEAE
-470 ITKEE
+470 EPQEE

-480 VLPTREIEEHI
+480 VLPAREIEEHI
-491 NAQPAM
+491 NAQPVM

-602 PADEVEELEE
+602 PTDEVEELEE
-612 YQEPGQED
+612 YYEPAQED
-620 GEDYEEPAGQ
+620 GENYEEPAEQ

-636 SYDDYEEPVENA
+636 SYDDYEEPVENT
-648 EEYTGEEDAFAE
+648 EEYTEESEAIDA
-660 EAGEYA
+660 
-666 EDEAFDEDE
+666 DT
-675 AGDYVEPVEAAEAE
+675 EAE
-689 EEFYEEDA
+689 EEP
-697 DTADET
+697 
-703 DADDFEDAEN
+703 
-713 DFDADDAEATGE
+713 
-725 GADEEAAY
+725 
-733 ETEADADEEAAEDIN
+733 
-748 ADSKANDKTAGKAG
+748 
-762 TDTDAEDI
+762 
-770 DADGETAEDE
+770 
-780 GADSETAEE
+780 
-789 AGTDDAQDTE
+789 
-799 TDAADAKETDAEPAE
+799 DAADADIEVEEEPNAADADTEVEEEPDTADAEAEGEAAAEAVDDTAAEKAGTEEPDATDADIEVEEEPDTADADTEAEEEPDTTDAAAEAVEDDVKDAETDA
-814 EASADKADRKNVSR
+814 VV
-828 DAAAKGKKAPGQKN
+828 KGKKAPGQKK
-842 GKPVRKAG
+842 GKPVRKA

-910 KLMKEVQQTDSNFS
+910 KLMREVQQTDSNFS

-953 IQKANKLTDDSVK
+953 IQKASKLSDDSVK
-966 DMQKAMNQ
+966 DMQKVMNQ
-974 EHKGMIVILEDTKG
+974 EHKGMIVILEDTRG

-1067 IQHANKKTLG
+1067 IQHANRKTLG

>member
-35 TRVKSVMMLCTI
+35 TKVKSVMMLCTI

-136 KSKEYTEKWAYELA
+136 KSKEYIEKWAYELA

-208 RQKAAEETGEV
+208 RQKAAEEAGEV
-219 YPEAPEEEK
+219 YPETPEEEK

-239 EILMSDPDDIQVKVM
+239 EILTSDPDDIQVKVM

-323 ALNQPEE
+323 ALNQSEE

-346 VEDGASEITEET
+346 AEESSAEITEET
-358 LEQPMEAEILPE
+358 LEQPMEAPVQSGQSTVPE
-370 EASFDDTITAA
+370 A
-381 TEEPDEEAASTAAQT
+381 
-396 ASGADETGIAQAASA
+396 
-411 AGMNASVSVGEE
+411 
-423 NVSAADLNVSASAAE
+423 
-438 NAEAISDVEAPAQDG
+438 
-453 QGTVSET
+453 
-460 AAPKEEIQEE
+460 AAPKAEEKQ
-470 ITKEE
+470 EE
-475 EPETV
+475 EPQEEEPQTV
-480 VLPTREIEEHI
+480 VLPAREIEEHI
-491 NAQPAM
+491 NAQPVM

-602 PADEVEELEE
+602 PTDEVEELEE
-612 YQEPGQED
+612 YYEPAQED
-620 GEDYEEPAGQ
+620 GENYEEPAEQ

-636 SYDDYEEPVENA
+636 SYDDYEEPVENT
-648 EEYTGEEDAFAE
+648 EEYTEESEAIDA
-660 EAGEYA
+660 
-666 EDEAFDEDE
+666 DT
-675 AGDYVEPVEAAEAE
+675 EAE
-689 EEFYEEDA
+689 EEP
-697 DTADET
+697 
-703 DADDFEDAEN
+703 
-713 DFDADDAEATGE
+713 
-725 GADEEAAY
+725 
-733 ETEADADEEAAEDIN
+733 
-748 ADSKANDKTAGKAG
+748 
-762 TDTDAEDI
+762 
-770 DADGETAEDE
+770 
-780 GADSETAEE
+780 
-789 AGTDDAQDTE
+789 
-799 TDAADAKETDAEPAE
+799 DAADADIEVEEEPNAADADTEVEEEPDTADAEAEGEAAEEAVDDTAAEKAGTEEPDATDADIEVEEEPDTADADTEVGEEPDTTDAAAEAVEDDVKDAETDA
-814 EASADKADRKNVSR
+814 VV
-828 DAAAKGKKAPGQKN
+828 KGKKAPGQKK
-842 GKPVRKAG
+842 GKPVRKA

-953 IQKANKLTDDSVK
+953 IQKANKLSDDSVK
-966 DMQKAMNQ
+966 DMQKVMNQ
-974 EHKGMIVILEDTKG
+974 EHKGMIVILEDTRG
-988 GAHKLLKKHPELK
+988 GTHKLLKKHPELK

-1067 IQHANKKTLG
+1067 IQHANRKTLG

>member
-35 TRVKSVMMLCTI
+35 TKVKSVMMLCTI

-136 KSKEYTEKWAYELA
+136 KSKEYIEKWAYELA

-323 ALNQPEE
+323 ALNQSEE

-346 VEDGASEITEET
+346 AEESSAEITEET
-358 LEQPMEAEILPE
+358 LEQPMEAPVQSGQSTVPE
-370 EASFDDTITAA
+370 A
-381 TEEPDEEAASTAAQT
+381 
-396 ASGADETGIAQAASA
+396 
-411 AGMNASVSVGEE
+411 
-423 NVSAADLNVSASAAE
+423 
-438 NAEAISDVEAPAQDG
+438 
-453 QGTVSET
+453 
-460 AAPKEEIQEE
+460 AAPKAEEPQ
-470 ITKEE
+470 EE

-480 VLPTREIEEHI
+480 VLPAREIEEHI
-491 NAQPAM
+491 NAQPVM

-602 PADEVEELEE
+602 PTDEVEELEE
-612 YQEPGQED
+612 YYEPAQED
-620 GEDYEEPAGQ
+620 GENYEEPAEQ

-636 SYDDYEEPVENA
+636 SYDDYEEPVENT
-648 EEYTGEEDAFAE
+648 EEYTEEPNA
-660 EAGEYA
+660 
-666 EDEAFDEDE
+666 
-675 AGDYVEPVEAAEAE
+675 
-689 EEFYEEDA
+689 
-697 DTADET
+697 
-703 DADDFEDAEN
+703 
-713 DFDADDAEATGE
+713 
-725 GADEEAAY
+725 
-733 ETEADADEEAAEDIN
+733 ADADIEVEEEP
-748 ADSKANDKTAGKAG
+748 
-762 TDTDAEDI
+762 
-770 DADGETAEDE
+770 
-780 GADSETAEE
+780 
-789 AGTDDAQDTE
+789 
-799 TDAADAKETDAEPAE
+799 DAADADIDVEEEPDTADAEAEGEAAEEAVDDTAAEKAGTEEPDAADADTEVEEEPDATDADTEVGEEADATEAAEEAVEDDVKDAETDA
-814 EASADKADRKNVSR
+814 VV
-828 DAAAKGKKAPGQKN
+828 KGKKAPGQNKD
-842 GKPVRKAG
+842 KPVRKA

-953 IQKANKLTDDSVK
+953 IQKANKLSDDSVK
-966 DMQKAMNQ
+966 DMQKVMNQ
-974 EHKGMIVILEDTKG
+974 EHKGMIVILEDTRG

-1067 IQHANKKTLG
+1067 IQHANRKTLG

>member
-35 TRVKSVMMLCTI
+35 TKVKSVMMLCTI

-136 KSKEYTEKWAYELA
+136 KSKEYIEKWAYELA

-208 RQKAAEETGEV
+208 RQKAAEEAGEV
-219 YPEAPEEEK
+219 YPETPEEEK

-239 EILMSDPDDIQVKVM
+239 EILTSDPDDIQVKVM

-323 ALNQPEE
+323 ALNQSEE

-346 VEDGASEITEET
+346 AEESSAEITEET
-358 LEQPMEAEILPE
+358 LEQPMEAPVQSGQSTVPE
-370 EASFDDTITAA
+370 A
-381 TEEPDEEAASTAAQT
+381 
-396 ASGADETGIAQAASA
+396 
-411 AGMNASVSVGEE
+411 
-423 NVSAADLNVSASAAE
+423 
-438 NAEAISDVEAPAQDG
+438 
-453 QGTVSET
+453 
-460 AAPKEEIQEE
+460 AAPKAEEKQ
-470 ITKEE
+470 EE
-475 EPETV
+475 EPQEEEPQEEEPQTV
-480 VLPTREIEEHI
+480 VLPAREIEEHI
-491 NAQPAM
+491 NAQPVM

-602 PADEVEELEE
+602 PSDEVEELEE
-612 YQEPGQED
+612 YYEPAQED
-620 GEDYEEPAGQ
+620 GEDYEEPAEQ

-636 SYDDYEEPVENA
+636 SYDDYEEPVENT
-648 EEYTGEEDAFAE
+648 EEYTEESEAIDA
-660 EAGEYA
+660 
-666 EDEAFDEDE
+666 DT
-675 AGDYVEPVEAAEAE
+675 EAE
-689 EEFYEEDA
+689 EEPNAAAADTEAEEEPDAADADTEEEEEVDAADAEAAGEAAEEAVDDTAAEKAGTEEPDAADTEAEEEA
-697 DTADET
+697 DTAD
-703 DADDFEDAEN
+703 ADTEV
-713 DFDADDAEATGE
+713 GE
-725 GADEEAAY
+725 
-733 ETEADADEEAAEDIN
+733 EADATEAAAEAVED
-748 ADSKANDKTAGKAG
+748 DVK
-762 TDTDAEDI
+762 DAE
-770 DADGETAEDE
+770 
-780 GADSETAEE
+780 
-789 AGTDDAQDTE
+789 TD
-799 TDAADAKETDAEPAE
+799 
-814 EASADKADRKNVSR
+814 
-828 DAAAKGKKAPGQKN
+828 AKGKKAPGQKK

-850 GKEQGRRLTAEEK
+850 KEQGRRFTAEEK

-953 IQKANKLTDDSVK
+953 IQKANKLSDDSVK
-966 DMQKAMNQ
+966 DMQKVMNQ
-974 EHKGMIVILEDTKG
+974 EHKGMIVILEDTRG

-1067 IQHANKKTLG
+1067 IQHANRKTLG

>member
-136 KSKEYTEKWAYELA
+136 KSKEYIEKWAYELA

-208 RQKAAEETGEV
+208 RQKAAEEAGEV
-219 YPEAPEEEK
+219 YPETPEEEK

-239 EILMSDPDDIQVKVM
+239 EILTSDPDDIQVKVM

-293 ETKRLDSLADA
+293 ETKRLDSLEDA

-323 ALNQPEE
+323 ALNQSEE

-346 VEDGASEITEET
+346 AEESSAEITEET
-358 LEQPMEAEILPE
+358 LEQPMEAPVQ
-370 EASFDDTITAA
+370 SGQ
-381 TEEPDEEAASTAAQT
+381 STVPVA
-396 ASGADETGIAQAASA
+396 
-411 AGMNASVSVGEE
+411 
-423 NVSAADLNVSASAAE
+423 
-438 NAEAISDVEAPAQDG
+438 
-453 QGTVSET
+453 
-460 AAPKEEIQEE
+460 AAPKAEEPQEE
-470 ITKEE
+470 VPQEE

-480 VLPTREIEEHI
+480 VLPAREIEEHI
-491 NAQPAM
+491 NAQPIM

-602 PADEVEELEE
+602 PTDEVEELEE
-612 YQEPGQED
+612 YHEPAQED
-620 GEDYEEPAGQ
+620 GENYEELAEQ
-630 DEFLDE
+630 DEFLDD
-636 SYDDYEEPVENA
+636 SYDDYEEPVENT
-648 EEYTGEEDAFAE
+648 EEYTEES
-660 EAGEYA
+660 EAI
-666 EDEAFDEDE
+666 
-675 AGDYVEPVEAAEAE
+675 AADTEAE
-689 EEFYEEDA
+689 EEPDAA
-697 DTADET
+697 DTEAEGEAGEEAVDDAAADTEVEEEPDTAGTEAEGEAAEEAVDDAAADTEEEEPDAADTEAEGEAAEEAVDDVAADTEVEEEPDATDAAAEAVEDDVKDAET
-703 DADDFEDAEN
+703 DA
-713 DFDADDAEATGE
+713 
-725 GADEEAAY
+725 
-733 ETEADADEEAAEDIN
+733 
-748 ADSKANDKTAGKAG
+748 
-762 TDTDAEDI
+762 
-770 DADGETAEDE
+770 
-780 GADSETAEE
+780 
-789 AGTDDAQDTE
+789 
-799 TDAADAKETDAEPAE
+799 
-814 EASADKADRKNVSR
+814 V
-828 DAAAKGKKAPGQKN
+828 AKGKKAPGQKK
-842 GKPVRKAG
+842 GKPVRKA

-953 IQKANKLTDDSVK
+953 IQKANKLSDDSVK
-966 DMQKAMNQ
+966 DMQKVMNQ

-1067 IQHANKKTLG
+1067 IQHANRKTLG

>member
-136 KSKEYTEKWAYELA
+136 KSKEYIEKWAYELA

-208 RQKAAEETGEV
+208 RQKAAEEAGEV
-219 YPEAPEEEK
+219 YPETPEEEK

-239 EILMSDPDDIQVKVM
+239 EILTSDPDDIQVKVM

-323 ALNQPEE
+323 ALNQSEE

-346 VEDGASEITEET
+346 AEESSAEITEET
-358 LEQPMEAEILPE
+358 LEQPMEAPVQ
-370 EASFDDTITAA
+370 SGQ
-381 TEEPDEEAASTAAQT
+381 STVPVA
-396 ASGADETGIAQAASA
+396 
-411 AGMNASVSVGEE
+411 
-423 NVSAADLNVSASAAE
+423 
-438 NAEAISDVEAPAQDG
+438 
-453 QGTVSET
+453 
-460 AAPKEEIQEE
+460 AAPKAEEPQEE
-470 ITKEE
+470 ALQEEELQEEVLQEE

-480 VLPTREIEEHI
+480 VLPAREIEEHI
-491 NAQPAM
+491 NAQPVM

-612 YQEPGQED
+612 YHEPAQED
-620 GEDYEEPAGQ
+620 GENYEEPAEQ

-636 SYDDYEEPVENA
+636 SYDDYEEPVENT
-648 EEYTGEEDAFAE
+648 EEYTEESDAIAV
-660 EAGEYA
+660 
-666 EDEAFDEDE
+666 DT
-675 AGDYVEPVEAAEAE
+675 EAE
-689 EEFYEEDA
+689 EEL
-697 DTADET
+697 DTADT
-703 DADDFEDAEN
+703 DIEV
-713 DFDADDAEATGE
+713 GE
-725 GADEEAAY
+725 EP
-733 ETEADADEEAAEDIN
+733 
-748 ADSKANDKTAGKAG
+748 
-762 TDTDAEDI
+762 
-770 DADGETAEDE
+770 
-780 GADSETAEE
+780 
-789 AGTDDAQDTE
+789 
-799 TDAADAKETDAEPAE
+799 DAADADTEVEEEPDAADTEAEGEAAEEAVDDAAADTEVEEEPDAADTEAEGEAAEEAVDDAAADTEVEEEPDATDAAAEAVEDDVKDAETDA
-814 EASADKADRKNVSR
+814 V
-828 DAAAKGKKAPGQKN
+828 AKGKKAPGQKK
-842 GKPVRKAG
+842 GKPVRKA

-953 IQKANKLTDDSVK
+953 IQKANKLSDDSVK
-966 DMQKAMNQ
+966 DMQKVMNQ

-1067 IQHANKKTLG
+1067 IQHANRKTLG

>member
-35 TRVKSVMMLCTI
+35 TKVKSVMMLCTI

-136 KSKEYTEKWAYELA
+136 KSKEYIEKWAYELA

-208 RQKAAEETGEV
+208 RQKAAEEAGEV
-219 YPEAPEEEK
+219 YPETPEEEK

-239 EILMSDPDDIQVKVM
+239 EILTSDPDDIQVKVM

-323 ALNQPEE
+323 ALNQSEE

-346 VEDGASEITEET
+346 AEESSAEITEET
-358 LEQPMEAEILPE
+358 LEQPMEAPVQSGQSTVPE
-370 EASFDDTITAA
+370 A
-381 TEEPDEEAASTAAQT
+381 
-396 ASGADETGIAQAASA
+396 
-411 AGMNASVSVGEE
+411 
-423 NVSAADLNVSASAAE
+423 
-438 NAEAISDVEAPAQDG
+438 
-453 QGTVSET
+453 
-460 AAPKEEIQEE
+460 AAPKAEEKQ
-470 ITKEE
+470 EE
-475 EPETV
+475 EPQEEEPQTV
-480 VLPTREIEEHI
+480 VLPAREIEEHI
-491 NAQPAM
+491 NAQPVM

-612 YQEPGQED
+612 YYEPAQED
-620 GEDYEEPAGQ
+620 GEDYEEPAEQ

-636 SYDDYEEPVENA
+636 SYDDYEEPVENT
-648 EEYTGEEDAFAE
+648 EEYTEESEAIDVDTEVEEEPDAAAADIEVEEEPDAAAADTEAE
-660 EAGEYA
+660 E
-666 EDEAFDEDE
+666 
-675 AGDYVEPVEAAEAE
+675 EPDATAAEAE
-689 EEFYEEDA
+689 GEAAEEAVDDTAAEKAGTEEPDAADTEAEEEVEAIDA
-697 DTADET
+697 DTEV
-703 DADDFEDAEN
+703 
-713 DFDADDAEATGE
+713 GE
-725 GADEEAAY
+725 
-733 ETEADADEEAAEDIN
+733 EADATEAAAKAVED
-748 ADSKANDKTAGKAG
+748 DVK
-762 TDTDAEDI
+762 DAE
-770 DADGETAEDE
+770 
-780 GADSETAEE
+780 
-789 AGTDDAQDTE
+789 TD
-799 TDAADAKETDAEPAE
+799 
-814 EASADKADRKNVSR
+814 
-828 DAAAKGKKAPGQKN
+828 AKGKKAPGQKK
-842 GKPVRKAG
+842 GKPVRKA

-953 IQKANKLTDDSVK
+953 IQKANKLSDDSVK
-966 DMQKAMNQ
+966 DMQKVMNQ
-974 EHKGMIVILEDTKG
+974 EHKGMIVILEDTRG

-1067 IQHANKKTLG
+1067 IQHANRKTLG

>member
-35 TRVKSVMMLCTI
+35 TKVKSVMMLCTI

-136 KSKEYTEKWAYELA
+136 KSKEYIEKWAYELA

-208 RQKAAEETGEV
+208 RQKAAEEAGEV
-219 YPEAPEEEK
+219 YPETPEEEK

-239 EILMSDPDDIQVKVM
+239 EILTSDPDDIQVKVM

-267 LAANMKELWDQKTD
+267 LAANMKELCDQKTD

-323 ALNQPEE
+323 ALNQSEE

-346 VEDGASEITEET
+346 AEESSAEITEET
-358 LEQPMEAEILPE
+358 LEQPMEAPVQSGQSTVPE
-370 EASFDDTITAA
+370 A
-381 TEEPDEEAASTAAQT
+381 
-396 ASGADETGIAQAASA
+396 
-411 AGMNASVSVGEE
+411 
-423 NVSAADLNVSASAAE
+423 
-438 NAEAISDVEAPAQDG
+438 
-453 QGTVSET
+453 
-460 AAPKEEIQEE
+460 AAPKAEEPQEE
-470 ITKEE
+470 APQVEEPQEEELQEEALQEEE

-480 VLPTREIEEHI
+480 VLPAREIEEHI
-491 NAQPAM
+491 NAQPVM

-602 PADEVEELEE
+602 PTDEVEELEE
-612 YQEPGQED
+612 YQEPAQED
-620 GEDYEEPAGQ
+620 GEDYEEPAEQ

-636 SYDDYEEPVENA
+636 SYDDYEEPVENT
-648 EEYTGEEDAFAE
+648 EEYTEESEAIDADIEVEKEPDAAAADTEVEEEPDAAAADIEVEEEPDAADTEAEGEAAE
-660 EAGEYA
+660 EAVDDAASDTEVGE
-666 EDEAFDEDE
+666 EADATE
-675 AGDYVEPVEAAEAE
+675 AAAEAV
-689 EEFYEEDA
+689 EDDVKDA
-697 DTADET
+697 ET
-703 DADDFEDAEN
+703 DA
-713 DFDADDAEATGE
+713 
-725 GADEEAAY
+725 
-733 ETEADADEEAAEDIN
+733 
-748 ADSKANDKTAGKAG
+748 
-762 TDTDAEDI
+762 
-770 DADGETAEDE
+770 
-780 GADSETAEE
+780 
-789 AGTDDAQDTE
+789 
-799 TDAADAKETDAEPAE
+799 
-814 EASADKADRKNVSR
+814 V
-828 DAAAKGKKAPGQKN
+828 AKGKKAPGQKK
-842 GKPVRKAG
+842 GKPVRKA

-953 IQKANKLTDDSVK
+953 IQKANKLSDDSVK
-966 DMQKAMNQ
+966 DMQKVMNQ

-1067 IQHANKKTLG
+1067 IQHANRKTLG

>member
-136 KSKEYTEKWAYELA
+136 KSKEYIEKWAYELA

-208 RQKAAEETGEV
+208 RQKAAEEAGEV
-219 YPEAPEEEK
+219 YPETPEEEK

-239 EILMSDPDDIQVKVM
+239 EILTSDPDDIQVKVM

-323 ALNQPEE
+323 ALNQSEE

-346 VEDGASEITEET
+346 AEESSAEITEET
-358 LEQPMEAEILPE
+358 LEQPMEAPVQSGQSTVH
-370 EASFDDTITAA
+370 EA
-381 TEEPDEEAASTAAQT
+381 
-396 ASGADETGIAQAASA
+396 
-411 AGMNASVSVGEE
+411 
-423 NVSAADLNVSASAAE
+423 
-438 NAEAISDVEAPAQDG
+438 
-453 QGTVSET
+453 
-460 AAPKEEIQEE
+460 AAPKAEEPQVEVLQEE
-470 ITKEE
+470 ELQEEELQEEEPQEEE

-480 VLPTREIEEHI
+480 VLPAREIEEHI
-491 NAQPAM
+491 NAQPVM

-612 YQEPGQED
+612 YHEPAQED
-620 GEDYEEPAGQ
+620 GENYEELAEQ
-630 DEFLDE
+630 NEFLDE
-636 SYDDYEEPVENA
+636 SYDDYEEPVENT
-648 EEYTGEEDAFAE
+648 EEYTEEPDTADTEAEGEAAE
-660 EAGEYA
+660 EAVDDAAADIEVEEEPDTADTDIEVEEEPDTAGTEA
-666 EDEAFDEDE
+666 E
-675 AGDYVEPVEAAEAE
+675 GEAAEEAVDDAAADTEEEEPDAADTEAEGEAAE
-689 EEFYEEDA
+689 EAVDDAAA
-697 DTADET
+697 DTEVEEEPDATEAAAEAVEDDVKDAET
-703 DADDFEDAEN
+703 DA
-713 DFDADDAEATGE
+713 
-725 GADEEAAY
+725 
-733 ETEADADEEAAEDIN
+733 
-748 ADSKANDKTAGKAG
+748 
-762 TDTDAEDI
+762 
-770 DADGETAEDE
+770 
-780 GADSETAEE
+780 
-789 AGTDDAQDTE
+789 
-799 TDAADAKETDAEPAE
+799 
-814 EASADKADRKNVSR
+814 V
-828 DAAAKGKKAPGQKN
+828 AKGKKAPGQKK
-842 GKPVRKAG
+842 GKPVRKA

-953 IQKANKLTDDSVK
+953 IQKANKLSDDSVK
-966 DMQKAMNQ
+966 DMQKVMNQ

-1067 IQHANKKTLG
+1067 IQHANRKTLG

>member
-35 TRVKSVMMLCTI
+35 TKVKSVMMLCTI

-136 KSKEYTEKWAYELA
+136 KSKEYIEKWAYELA

-208 RQKAAEETGEV
+208 RQKAAEEAGEV
-219 YPEAPEEEK
+219 YSETPEEEK

-239 EILMSDPDDIQVKVM
+239 EILTSDPDDIQVKVM

-323 ALNQPEE
+323 ALNQSEE

-346 VEDGASEITEET
+346 AEESSAEITEET
-358 LEQPMEAEILPE
+358 LEQPMEAPVQSGQSTVPE
-370 EASFDDTITAA
+370 A
-381 TEEPDEEAASTAAQT
+381 
-396 ASGADETGIAQAASA
+396 
-411 AGMNASVSVGEE
+411 
-423 NVSAADLNVSASAAE
+423 
-438 NAEAISDVEAPAQDG
+438 
-453 QGTVSET
+453 
-460 AAPKEEIQEE
+460 AAPKAEEPQ
-470 ITKEE
+470 EE
-475 EPETV
+475 EPQEEEPQTV
-480 VLPTREIEEHI
+480 VLPAREIEEHI
-491 NAQPAM
+491 NAQPVM

-602 PADEVEELEE
+602 PTDEVEELEE
-612 YQEPGQED
+612 YYEPAQED
-620 GEDYEEPAGQ
+620 GENYEEPAEQ

-636 SYDDYEEPVENA
+636 SYDDYEEPVENT
-648 EEYTGEEDAFAE
+648 EEYTEESEAIDA
-660 EAGEYA
+660 
-666 EDEAFDEDE
+666 DT
-675 AGDYVEPVEAAEAE
+675 EAE
-689 EEFYEEDA
+689 EEP
-697 DTADET
+697 
-703 DADDFEDAEN
+703 
-713 DFDADDAEATGE
+713 
-725 GADEEAAY
+725 
-733 ETEADADEEAAEDIN
+733 
-748 ADSKANDKTAGKAG
+748 
-762 TDTDAEDI
+762 
-770 DADGETAEDE
+770 
-780 GADSETAEE
+780 
-789 AGTDDAQDTE
+789 
-799 TDAADAKETDAEPAE
+799 DAADADIEVEEEPNAADADTEVEEEPDTADAEAEGEAAEEAVDDTAAEKAGTEEPDATDADIEAEEEPDTADADTEAGEEPDVTDAAAEAVEDDVKDAETDA
-814 EASADKADRKNVSR
+814 VV
-828 DAAAKGKKAPGQKN
+828 KGKKAPGQKK
-842 GKPVRKAG
+842 GKPVRKA

-953 IQKANKLTDDSVK
+953 IQKANKLSDDSVK
-966 DMQKAMNQ
+966 DMQKVMNQ
-974 EHKGMIVILEDTKG
+974 EHKGMIVILEDTRG

-1067 IQHANKKTLG
+1067 IQHANRKTLG

>member
-136 KSKEYTEKWAYELA
+136 KSKEYIEKWAYELA

-208 RQKAAEETGEV
+208 RQKAAEEAGEV
-219 YPEAPEEEK
+219 YPETPEEEK

-239 EILMSDPDDIQVKVM
+239 EILTSDPDDIQVKVM

-323 ALNQPEE
+323 ALNQSEE

-346 VEDGASEITEET
+346 AEESSAEITEET
-358 LEQPMEAEILPE
+358 LEQPMEAPVRSGQSTVPE
-370 EASFDDTITAA
+370 A
-381 TEEPDEEAASTAAQT
+381 
-396 ASGADETGIAQAASA
+396 
-411 AGMNASVSVGEE
+411 
-423 NVSAADLNVSASAAE
+423 
-438 NAEAISDVEAPAQDG
+438 
-453 QGTVSET
+453 
-460 AAPKEEIQEE
+460 AAPKAEEKQEAEEPQEE
-470 ITKEE
+470 EPQEEEPQEEVLQEEVLQEE

-480 VLPTREIEEHI
+480 VLPAREIEEHI
-491 NAQPAM
+491 NAQPVM

-528 MVVPEAEQ
+528 MVVPETEQ

-612 YQEPGQED
+612 YHEPAQED
-620 GEDYEEPAGQ
+620 GENYEEPAEQ

-636 SYDDYEEPVENA
+636 SYDDYEEPVENT
-648 EEYTGEEDAFAE
+648 EEYTEEPDAADTEAEGEAAE
-660 EAGEYA
+660 EAVDDAAADIEVEEEPDTADTEA
-666 EDEAFDEDE
+666 E
-675 AGDYVEPVEAAEAE
+675 GEAAEEAVDNAAADTEVEEEPDTAATEAEGEAAE
-689 EEFYEEDA
+689 EAVDDAAA
-697 DTADET
+697 DTEVEEEPDATEAAAEAVEDDVKDAET
-703 DADDFEDAEN
+703 DA
-713 DFDADDAEATGE
+713 
-725 GADEEAAY
+725 
-733 ETEADADEEAAEDIN
+733 
-748 ADSKANDKTAGKAG
+748 
-762 TDTDAEDI
+762 
-770 DADGETAEDE
+770 
-780 GADSETAEE
+780 
-789 AGTDDAQDTE
+789 
-799 TDAADAKETDAEPAE
+799 
-814 EASADKADRKNVSR
+814 V
-828 DAAAKGKKAPGQKN
+828 AKGKKAPGQKK
-842 GKPVRKAG
+842 GKPVRKA

-953 IQKANKLTDDSVK
+953 IQKANKLSDDSVK
-966 DMQKAMNQ
+966 DMQKVMNQ
-974 EHKGMIVILEDTKG
+974 EHKGMIVILEDTRG

-1067 IQHANKKTLG
+1067 IQHANRKTLG

>member
-136 KSKEYTEKWAYELA
+136 KSKEYIEKWAYELA

-159 TKCVEE
+159 TKCGEE

-208 RQKAAEETGEV
+208 RQKAAEEAGEV
-219 YPEAPEEEK
+219 YPETPEEEK

-239 EILMSDPDDIQVKVM
+239 EILASDPDDIQVKVM

-323 ALNQPEE
+323 ALNQSEE

-346 VEDGASEITEET
+346 AEESSAEITEET
-358 LEQPMEAEILPE
+358 LEQPMEAPVQSGQSTVPE
-370 EASFDDTITAA
+370 A
-381 TEEPDEEAASTAAQT
+381 
-396 ASGADETGIAQAASA
+396 
-411 AGMNASVSVGEE
+411 
-423 NVSAADLNVSASAAE
+423 
-438 NAEAISDVEAPAQDG
+438 
-453 QGTVSET
+453 
-460 AAPKEEIQEE
+460 AAPKAEEPQEE
-470 ITKEE
+470 ELQEEEPQEEVLQEE

-480 VLPTREIEEHI
+480 VLPAREIEEHI
-491 NAQPAM
+491 NAQPVM

-612 YQEPGQED
+612 YHEPAQED
-620 GEDYEEPAGQ
+620 GENYEELAEQ

-636 SYDDYEEPVENA
+636 SYDDYEEPVENT
-648 EEYTGEEDAFAE
+648 EEYTEEPDTADTDFEVEEEPDTADTEAEGEAAE
-660 EAGEYA
+660 EAVDDAAADIEVEEEPDTADTEA
-666 EDEAFDEDE
+666 E
-675 AGDYVEPVEAAEAE
+675 GEAAEEAVDDAAADTE
-689 EEFYEEDA
+689 EEEP
-697 DTADET
+697 
-703 DADDFEDAEN
+703 
-713 DFDADDAEATGE
+713 
-725 GADEEAAY
+725 
-733 ETEADADEEAAEDIN
+733 
-748 ADSKANDKTAGKAG
+748 
-762 TDTDAEDI
+762 
-770 DADGETAEDE
+770 
-780 GADSETAEE
+780 
-789 AGTDDAQDTE
+789 
-799 TDAADAKETDAEPAE
+799 DAADAAAEAVEDDVKDAETDA
-814 EASADKADRKNVSR
+814 V
-828 DAAAKGKKAPGQKN
+828 AKGKKAPGQKK
-842 GKPVRKAG
+842 GKPVRKA

-953 IQKANKLTDDSVK
+953 IQKANKLSDDSVK
-966 DMQKAMNQ
+966 DMQKVMNQ

-1067 IQHANKKTLG
+1067 IQHANRKTLG

>member
-35 TRVKSVMMLCTI
+35 TKVKSVMMLCTI

-136 KSKEYTEKWAYELA
+136 KSKEYIEKWAYELA

-208 RQKAAEETGEV
+208 RQKAAEEAGEV
-219 YPEAPEEEK
+219 YPETPEEEK

-239 EILMSDPDDIQVKVM
+239 EILTSDPDDIQVKVM

-323 ALNQPEE
+323 ALNQSEE

-346 VEDGASEITEET
+346 AEESSAEITEET
-358 LEQPMEAEILPE
+358 LEQPMETPVQSGQSTVPE
-370 EASFDDTITAA
+370 A
-381 TEEPDEEAASTAAQT
+381 
-396 ASGADETGIAQAASA
+396 
-411 AGMNASVSVGEE
+411 
-423 NVSAADLNVSASAAE
+423 
-438 NAEAISDVEAPAQDG
+438 
-453 QGTVSET
+453 
-460 AAPKEEIQEE
+460 AAPKAEEKQEAE
-470 ITKEE
+470 EPQEE

-480 VLPTREIEEHI
+480 VLPTKEIEEHI

-602 PADEVEELEE
+602 PTDEVEELEE
-612 YQEPGQED
+612 YYEPAQED
-620 GEDYEEPAGQ
+620 GEDYEEPAEQ

-636 SYDDYEEPVENA
+636 SYDDYEEPVENT
-648 EEYTGEEDAFAE
+648 EEYTEES
-660 EAGEYA
+660 EAI
-666 EDEAFDEDE
+666 
-675 AGDYVEPVEAAEAE
+675 AADTEAE
-689 EEFYEEDA
+689 EE
-697 DTADET
+697 
-703 DADDFEDAEN
+703 
-713 DFDADDAEATGE
+713 
-725 GADEEAAY
+725 
-733 ETEADADEEAAEDIN
+733 ADAAAADIEVEEEP
-748 ADSKANDKTAGKAG
+748 
-762 TDTDAEDI
+762 
-770 DADGETAEDE
+770 
-780 GADSETAEE
+780 
-789 AGTDDAQDTE
+789 
-799 TDAADAKETDAEPAE
+799 DAADAEAEGEAAEEAVDDTAAEKAGTEEPDAADTEAEEETDATAADTEAGEEADATEAAE
-814 EASADKADRKNVSR
+814 EAVEDDVK
-828 DAAAKGKKAPGQKN
+828 DAETDAVVKGKKAPGQNK
-842 GKPVRKAG
+842 GKPVRKA

-953 IQKANKLTDDSVK
+953 IQKANKLSDDSVK
-966 DMQKAMNQ
+966 DMQKVMNQ
-974 EHKGMIVILEDTKG
+974 EHKGMIVILEDTRG

-1067 IQHANKKTLG
+1067 IQHANRKTLG

>member
-136 KSKEYTEKWAYELA
+136 KSKEYIEKWAYELA

-208 RQKAAEETGEV
+208 RQKAAEEAGEV
-219 YPEAPEEEK
+219 YPETPEEEK

-239 EILMSDPDDIQVKVM
+239 EILTSDPDDIQVKVM

-323 ALNQPEE
+323 ALNQSEE

-346 VEDGASEITEET
+346 AEESSAEITEET
-358 LEQPMEAEILPE
+358 LEQPMEAPVQSGQSTVPE
-370 EASFDDTITAA
+370 A
-381 TEEPDEEAASTAAQT
+381 
-396 ASGADETGIAQAASA
+396 
-411 AGMNASVSVGEE
+411 
-423 NVSAADLNVSASAAE
+423 
-438 NAEAISDVEAPAQDG
+438 
-453 QGTVSET
+453 
-460 AAPKEEIQEE
+460 AAPKAEEPQEE
-470 ITKEE
+470 VLQEEELQEEEPQVEVLQEE

-480 VLPTREIEEHI
+480 VLPAREIEEHI
-491 NAQPAM
+491 NAQPVM

-612 YQEPGQED
+612 YQEPAQED
-620 GEDYEEPAGQ
+620 GEDYEELAEQ
-630 DEFLDE
+630 DEFLDD
-636 SYDDYEEPVENA
+636 SYDDYEEPVENT
-648 EEYTGEEDAFAE
+648 EEYTEEPDAADTEAEGEAAE
-660 EAGEYA
+660 EAVDDAAADTEVEEEPDATDTEA
-666 EDEAFDEDE
+666 E
-675 AGDYVEPVEAAEAE
+675 GEAAEEAVDNAAADTEVEEEPDAADTEAEGEAAE
-689 EEFYEEDA
+689 EAVDDAAADIEVEEEPDTTEAAAEAVEDDVKDA
-697 DTADET
+697 ET
-703 DADDFEDAEN
+703 DA
-713 DFDADDAEATGE
+713 
-725 GADEEAAY
+725 
-733 ETEADADEEAAEDIN
+733 
-748 ADSKANDKTAGKAG
+748 
-762 TDTDAEDI
+762 
-770 DADGETAEDE
+770 
-780 GADSETAEE
+780 
-789 AGTDDAQDTE
+789 
-799 TDAADAKETDAEPAE
+799 
-814 EASADKADRKNVSR
+814 V
-828 DAAAKGKKAPGQKN
+828 AKGKKAPGQKK
-842 GKPVRKAG
+842 GKPVRKA

-953 IQKANKLTDDSVK
+953 IQKANKLSDDSVK
-966 DMQKAMNQ
+966 DMQKVMNQ

-1067 IQHANKKTLG
+1067 IQHANRKTLG

>member
-35 TRVKSVMMLCTI
+35 TKVKSVMMLCTI

-136 KSKEYTEKWAYELA
+136 KSKEYIEKWAYELA

-208 RQKAAEETGEV
+208 RQKAAEEAGEV

-239 EILMSDPDDIQVKVM
+239 EILTSDPDDIQVKVM

-323 ALNQPEE
+323 ALNQSEE

-346 VEDGASEITEET
+346 AEESSAEITEET
-358 LEQPMEAEILPE
+358 LEQPMEAPVQSGQSTVPE
-370 EASFDDTITAA
+370 A
-381 TEEPDEEAASTAAQT
+381 
-396 ASGADETGIAQAASA
+396 
-411 AGMNASVSVGEE
+411 
-423 NVSAADLNVSASAAE
+423 
-438 NAEAISDVEAPAQDG
+438 
-453 QGTVSET
+453 
-460 AAPKEEIQEE
+460 AAPKAEEKQ
-470 ITKEE
+470 EE
-475 EPETV
+475 EPQEEEPQTV
-480 VLPTREIEEHI
+480 VLPAREIEEHI
-491 NAQPAM
+491 NAQPVM

-602 PADEVEELEE
+602 PTDEVEELEE
-612 YQEPGQED
+612 YYEPAQED
-620 GEDYEEPAGQ
+620 GEDYEEPTEQ

-636 SYDDYEEPVENA
+636 SYDDYEEPVENT
-648 EEYTGEEDAFAE
+648 EEYTEESEAIDADTEAE
-660 EAGEYA
+660 EEPDAADADIE
-666 EDEAFDEDE
+666 
-675 AGDYVEPVEAAEAE
+675 VEEEPNAADADTEVEEEPDTAAAEAE
-689 EEFYEEDA
+689 GEAAAEAVDDTAAEKAGTEEPDAADADTEAEEEA
-697 DTADET
+697 DTADAGTE
-703 DADDFEDAEN
+703 AE
-713 DFDADDAEATGE
+713 E
-725 GADEEAAY
+725 
-733 ETEADADEEAAEDIN
+733 EADATEAAAKAVED
-748 ADSKANDKTAGKAG
+748 DVK
-762 TDTDAEDI
+762 DAE
-770 DADGETAEDE
+770 
-780 GADSETAEE
+780 
-789 AGTDDAQDTE
+789 TD
-799 TDAADAKETDAEPAE
+799 
-814 EASADKADRKNVSR
+814 
-828 DAAAKGKKAPGQKN
+828 AKGKKAPGQKK

-850 GKEQGRRLTAEEK
+850 KEQGRRFTAEEK

-953 IQKANKLTDDSVK
+953 IQKANKLSDDSVK
-966 DMQKAMNQ
+966 DMQKVMNQ
-974 EHKGMIVILEDTKG
+974 EHKGMIVILEDTRG

-1067 IQHANKKTLG
+1067 IQHANRKTLG

>member
-1 MDKYEYKVR
+1 M
-10 LQEIKDLIAKGE
+10 
-22 YVEAASIADTIDW
+22 
-35 TRVKSVMMLCTI
+35 
-47 SDLYKINRRL
+47 
-57 EDARDLLLL
+57 
-66 AYDRYPGGRSIVYS
+66 
-80 LCELFIKM
+80 
-88 GDVVQAV
+88 
-95 EYYKEFVQ
+95 
-103 IAPKDTGRYIL
+103 
-114 QYKLYEAQDVSIEER
+114 
-129 IEVLKEL
+129 
-136 KSKEYTEKWAYELA
+136 
-150 YLYHRIGLA
+150 
-159 TKCVEE
+159 EE

-208 RQKAAEETGEV
+208 RQKAAEEAGEV

-239 EILMSDPDDIQVKVM
+239 EILTSDPDDIQVKVM

-323 ALNQPEE
+323 ALNQSEE

-346 VEDGASEITEET
+346 AEESSAEITEET
-358 LEQPMEAEILPE
+358 LEQPMEAPVQSGQSTVPE
-370 EASFDDTITAA
+370 A
-381 TEEPDEEAASTAAQT
+381 
-396 ASGADETGIAQAASA
+396 
-411 AGMNASVSVGEE
+411 
-423 NVSAADLNVSASAAE
+423 
-438 NAEAISDVEAPAQDG
+438 
-453 QGTVSET
+453 
-460 AAPKEEIQEE
+460 AAPKAEEKQ
-470 ITKEE
+470 EE
-475 EPETV
+475 EPQEEEPQTV
-480 VLPTREIEEHI
+480 VLPAREIEEHI
-491 NAQPAM
+491 NAQPVM

-602 PADEVEELEE
+602 PTDEVEELEE
-612 YQEPGQED
+612 YYEPAQED
-620 GEDYEEPAGQ
+620 GENYEEPAEQ

-636 SYDDYEEPVENA
+636 SYDDYEEPVENT
-648 EEYTGEEDAFAE
+648 EEYTEESEAIDA
-660 EAGEYA
+660 
-666 EDEAFDEDE
+666 DT
-675 AGDYVEPVEAAEAE
+675 EAE
-689 EEFYEEDA
+689 EEP
-697 DTADET
+697 
-703 DADDFEDAEN
+703 
-713 DFDADDAEATGE
+713 
-725 GADEEAAY
+725 
-733 ETEADADEEAAEDIN
+733 
-748 ADSKANDKTAGKAG
+748 
-762 TDTDAEDI
+762 
-770 DADGETAEDE
+770 
-780 GADSETAEE
+780 
-789 AGTDDAQDTE
+789 
-799 TDAADAKETDAEPAE
+799 DAADADIEVEEEPNAADADTEVEEEPDTADAEAEGEAAEEAVDDTAAEKAGTEEPDATDADIEVEEEPDTADADTEVEEEPDTTDAAAEAVEDDVKDAETDA
-814 EASADKADRKNVSR
+814 VV
-828 DAAAKGKKAPGQKN
+828 KGKKALGQKK
-842 GKPVRKAG
+842 GKPVRKA

-910 KLMKEVQQTDSNFS
+910 KLMREVQQTDSNFS

-953 IQKANKLTDDSVK
+953 IQKASKLSDDSVK
-966 DMQKAMNQ
+966 DMQKVMNQ
-974 EHKGMIVILEDTKG
+974 EHKGMIVILEDTRG

-1067 IQHANKKTLG
+1067 IQHANRKTLG

>member
-35 TRVKSVMMLCTI
+35 TKVKSVMMLCTI

-136 KSKEYTEKWAYELA
+136 KSKEYIEKWAYELA

-208 RQKAAEETGEV
+208 RQKAAEEAGEV

-239 EILMSDPDDIQVKVM
+239 EILTSDPDDIQVKVM

-323 ALNQPEE
+323 ALNQSEE

-346 VEDGASEITEET
+346 AEESSAEITEET
-358 LEQPMEAEILPE
+358 LEQPMEAPVQSGQSTVPE
-370 EASFDDTITAA
+370 A
-381 TEEPDEEAASTAAQT
+381 
-396 ASGADETGIAQAASA
+396 
-411 AGMNASVSVGEE
+411 
-423 NVSAADLNVSASAAE
+423 
-438 NAEAISDVEAPAQDG
+438 
-453 QGTVSET
+453 
-460 AAPKEEIQEE
+460 AAPKAEEKQEAEEPQEE
-470 ITKEE
+470 EQ
-475 EPETV
+475 ETV
-480 VLPTREIEEHI
+480 VLPAREIEEHI
-491 NAQPAM
+491 NAQPVM

-602 PADEVEELEE
+602 PTDEVEELEE
-612 YQEPGQED
+612 YYEPAQED
-620 GEDYEEPAGQ
+620 GENYEEPAEQ

-636 SYDDYEEPVENA
+636 SYDDYEEPVENT
-648 EEYTGEEDAFAE
+648 EEYTEESEAIDA
-660 EAGEYA
+660 
-666 EDEAFDEDE
+666 DT
-675 AGDYVEPVEAAEAE
+675 EAE
-689 EEFYEEDA
+689 EEP
-697 DTADET
+697 
-703 DADDFEDAEN
+703 
-713 DFDADDAEATGE
+713 
-725 GADEEAAY
+725 
-733 ETEADADEEAAEDIN
+733 
-748 ADSKANDKTAGKAG
+748 
-762 TDTDAEDI
+762 
-770 DADGETAEDE
+770 
-780 GADSETAEE
+780 
-789 AGTDDAQDTE
+789 
-799 TDAADAKETDAEPAE
+799 DAADADIEVEEEPNAADADTEVEEEPDTADAEAEGEAAEEAVDDTAAEKAGTEEPDATDADIEVEEEPDTADADTEAGEEPDTTDAAAEAVEDDVKDAETDA
-814 EASADKADRKNVSR
+814 VV
-828 DAAAKGKKAPGQKN
+828 KGKKAPGQKK
-842 GKPVRKAG
+842 GKPVRKA

-910 KLMKEVQQTDSNFS
+910 KLMREVQQTDSNFS

-953 IQKANKLTDDSVK
+953 IQKANKLSDDSVK
-966 DMQKAMNQ
+966 DMQKVMNQ
-974 EHKGMIVILEDTKG
+974 EHKGMIVILEDTRG

-1067 IQHANKKTLG
+1067 IQHANRKTLG

>member
-35 TRVKSVMMLCTI
+35 TKVKSVMMLCTI

-136 KSKEYTEKWAYELA
+136 KSKEYIEKWAYELA

-208 RQKAAEETGEV
+208 RQKAAEEAGEV
-219 YPEAPEEEK
+219 YPETPEEEK

-239 EILMSDPDDIQVKVM
+239 EILTSDPDDIQVKVM

-323 ALNQPEE
+323 ALNQSEE

-346 VEDGASEITEET
+346 AEESSAEITEET
-358 LEQPMEAEILPE
+358 LEQPMEA
-370 EASFDDTITAA
+370 
-381 TEEPDEEAASTAAQT
+381 
-396 ASGADETGIAQAASA
+396 
-411 AGMNASVSVGEE
+411 
-423 NVSAADLNVSASAAE
+423 
-438 NAEAISDVEAPAQDG
+438 PAQSG
-453 QGTVSET
+453 QSTVPEA
-460 AAPKEEIQEE
+460 AAPKAEEKQ
-470 ITKEE
+470 EE
-475 EPETV
+475 EPQEEEPQTV
-480 VLPTREIEEHI
+480 VLPAREIEEHI
-491 NAQPAM
+491 NAQPVM

-583 FEAATRDGLLEKL
+583 FEAATRDSLLEKL

-602 PADEVEELEE
+602 PTDEVEELEE
-612 YQEPGQED
+612 YYEPAQED
-620 GEDYEEPAGQ
+620 GENYEEPAEQ

-636 SYDDYEEPVENA
+636 SYDDYEEPVENT
-648 EEYTGEEDAFAE
+648 EEYTEESEAIDA
-660 EAGEYA
+660 
-666 EDEAFDEDE
+666 DT
-675 AGDYVEPVEAAEAE
+675 EAE
-689 EEFYEEDA
+689 EEP
-697 DTADET
+697 
-703 DADDFEDAEN
+703 
-713 DFDADDAEATGE
+713 
-725 GADEEAAY
+725 
-733 ETEADADEEAAEDIN
+733 
-748 ADSKANDKTAGKAG
+748 
-762 TDTDAEDI
+762 
-770 DADGETAEDE
+770 
-780 GADSETAEE
+780 
-789 AGTDDAQDTE
+789 
-799 TDAADAKETDAEPAE
+799 DAADADIEVEEEPNAADADTEVEEEPDTTDAAAEAVEDDVKDAETDA
-814 EASADKADRKNVSR
+814 VV
-828 DAAAKGKKAPGQKN
+828 KGKKAPGQKK
-842 GKPVRKAG
+842 GKPVRKA

-953 IQKANKLTDDSVK
+953 IQKANKLSDDSVK
-966 DMQKAMNQ
+966 DMQKVMNQ
-974 EHKGMIVILEDTKG
+974 EHKGMIVILEDTRG

-1067 IQHANKKTLG
+1067 IQHANRKTLG

>member
-136 KSKEYTEKWAYELA
+136 KSKEYIEKWAYELA

-208 RQKAAEETGEV
+208 RQKAAEEAGEV
-219 YPEAPEEEK
+219 YPETPEEEK

-239 EILMSDPDDIQVKVM
+239 EILTSDPDDIQVKVM

-293 ETKRLDSLADA
+293 ETKRLDSLEDA

-323 ALNQPEE
+323 ALNQSEE

-346 VEDGASEITEET
+346 AEESSAEITEET
-358 LEQPMEAEILPE
+358 LEQPMEAPVQ
-370 EASFDDTITAA
+370 SGQ
-381 TEEPDEEAASTAAQT
+381 STVPVA
-396 ASGADETGIAQAASA
+396 
-411 AGMNASVSVGEE
+411 
-423 NVSAADLNVSASAAE
+423 
-438 NAEAISDVEAPAQDG
+438 
-453 QGTVSET
+453 
-460 AAPKEEIQEE
+460 AAPKAEEPQEE
-470 ITKEE
+470 VPQEEE

-480 VLPTREIEEHI
+480 VLPAREIEEHI
-491 NAQPAM
+491 NAQPVM

-612 YQEPGQED
+612 YQEPAQED
-620 GEDYEEPAGQ
+620 GENYEELAEQ
-630 DEFLDE
+630 DEFLDD
-636 SYDDYEEPVENA
+636 SYDDYEEPVENT
-648 EEYTGEEDAFAE
+648 EEYTEEPDTAATEAEGEAAE
-660 EAGEYA
+660 EAVDDAAADIE
-666 EDEAFDEDE
+666 
-675 AGDYVEPVEAAEAE
+675 VEEEPDTADAAAEAV
-689 EEFYEEDA
+689 EDDVKDA
-697 DTADET
+697 ET
-703 DADDFEDAEN
+703 DA
-713 DFDADDAEATGE
+713 
-725 GADEEAAY
+725 
-733 ETEADADEEAAEDIN
+733 
-748 ADSKANDKTAGKAG
+748 
-762 TDTDAEDI
+762 
-770 DADGETAEDE
+770 
-780 GADSETAEE
+780 
-789 AGTDDAQDTE
+789 
-799 TDAADAKETDAEPAE
+799 
-814 EASADKADRKNVSR
+814 V
-828 DAAAKGKKAPGQKN
+828 AKGKKAPGQKK
-842 GKPVRKAG
+842 GKPVRKA

-934 LNKKGIAPV
+934 LNKKDIAPV

-953 IQKANKLTDDSVK
+953 IQKANKLSDDSVK
-966 DMQKAMNQ
+966 DMQKVMNQ

-1067 IQHANKKTLG
+1067 IQHANRKTLG

>member
-35 TRVKSVMMLCTI
+35 TKVKSVMMLCTI

-136 KSKEYTEKWAYELA
+136 KSKEYIEKWAYELA

-208 RQKAAEETGEV
+208 RQKVAEEAGEV
-219 YPEAPEEEK
+219 YPETPEEEK

-239 EILMSDPDDIQVKVM
+239 EILTSDPDDIQVKVM

-323 ALNQPEE
+323 ALNQSEE

-346 VEDGASEITEET
+346 AEESSAEITEET
-358 LEQPMEAEILPE
+358 LEQPMEAPVQSGQSTVPE
-370 EASFDDTITAA
+370 A
-381 TEEPDEEAASTAAQT
+381 
-396 ASGADETGIAQAASA
+396 
-411 AGMNASVSVGEE
+411 
-423 NVSAADLNVSASAAE
+423 
-438 NAEAISDVEAPAQDG
+438 
-453 QGTVSET
+453 
-460 AAPKEEIQEE
+460 AAPKAEEKQEAE
-470 ITKEE
+470 EPQEE

-480 VLPTREIEEHI
+480 VLPAREIEEHI
-491 NAQPAM
+491 NAQPVM

-528 MVVPEAEQ
+528 MVVPETEQ

-602 PADEVEELEE
+602 PTDEVEELEE
-612 YQEPGQED
+612 YYEPAQED
-620 GEDYEEPAGQ
+620 GEDYEEPAEQ

-636 SYDDYEEPVENA
+636 SYDDYEEPVENT
-648 EEYTGEEDAFAE
+648 EEYTEESEAIDA
-660 EAGEYA
+660 
-666 EDEAFDEDE
+666 DT
-675 AGDYVEPVEAAEAE
+675 EAE
-689 EEFYEEDA
+689 EEPNAAAADIEVEEESDA
-697 DTADET
+697 AAADIEVEEEPDTAD
-703 DADDFEDAEN
+703 
-713 DFDADDAEATGE
+713 
-725 GADEEAAY
+725 
-733 ETEADADEEAAEDIN
+733 
-748 ADSKANDKTAGKAG
+748 
-762 TDTDAEDI
+762 
-770 DADGETAEDE
+770 AEDE
-780 GADSETAEE
+780 GEAAEE
-789 AGTDDAQDTE
+789 AVDDAAAEKAGTEEPNAAAADTEVEEEPDTTDADTEVEEEPDATDAAAEAVEDDVKDAE
-799 TDAADAKETDAEPAE
+799 TDAVVKD
-814 EASADKADRKNVSR
+814 
-828 DAAAKGKKAPGQKN
+828 KKAPGQKK
-842 GKPVRKAG
+842 GKPVRKA

-953 IQKANKLTDDSVK
+953 IQKANKLSDDSVK
-966 DMQKAMNQ
+966 DMQKVMNQ
-974 EHKGMIVILEDTKG
+974 EHKGMIVILEDTRG

-1067 IQHANKKTLG
+1067 IQHANRKTLG

>member
-35 TRVKSVMMLCTI
+35 TKVKSVMMLCTI

-136 KSKEYTEKWAYELA
+136 KSKEYIEKWAYELA

-323 ALNQPEE
+323 ALNQSEE

-346 VEDGASEITEET
+346 AEESSAEITEET
-358 LEQPMEAEILPE
+358 LEQPMEAPVQSGQSTVPE
-370 EASFDDTITAA
+370 ATAPKA
-381 TEEPDEEAASTAAQT
+381 EEKQEVEEPQ
-396 ASGADETGIAQAASA
+396 
-411 AGMNASVSVGEE
+411 
-423 NVSAADLNVSASAAE
+423 
-438 NAEAISDVEAPAQDG
+438 
-453 QGTVSET
+453 
-460 AAPKEEIQEE
+460 
-470 ITKEE
+470 EE

-480 VLPTREIEEHI
+480 VLPTKEIEEHI

-602 PADEVEELEE
+602 PTDEVEELEE
-612 YQEPGQED
+612 YYEPAQED
-620 GEDYEEPAGQ
+620 GEDYEEPAEQ

-636 SYDDYEEPVENA
+636 SYDDYEEPVENT
-648 EEYTGEEDAFAE
+648 EEYTEES
-660 EAGEYA
+660 EAI
-666 EDEAFDEDE
+666 
-675 AGDYVEPVEAAEAE
+675 AADTEAE
-689 EEFYEEDA
+689 EEA
-697 DTADET
+697 
-703 DADDFEDAEN
+703 
-713 DFDADDAEATGE
+713 
-725 GADEEAAY
+725 
-733 ETEADADEEAAEDIN
+733 
-748 ADSKANDKTAGKAG
+748 
-762 TDTDAEDI
+762 
-770 DADGETAEDE
+770 
-780 GADSETAEE
+780 
-789 AGTDDAQDTE
+789 
-799 TDAADAKETDAEPAE
+799 
-814 EASADKADRKNVSR
+814 
-828 DAAAKGKKAPGQKN
+828 DAAAPD
-842 GKPVRKAG
+842 
-850 GKEQGRRLTAEEK
+850 
-863 ELFGSYLQNKHTRE
+863 
-877 QILNA
+877 I
-882 IDKIS
+882 
-887 LAAYTGNII
+887 
-896 LTGEEGM
+896 
-903 DTLTLAK
+903 
-910 KLMKEVQQTDSNFS
+910 EV
-924 GKIAKISSES
+924 E
-934 LNKKGIAPV
+934 
-943 FDRIVNGALI
+943 
-953 IQKANKLTDDSVK
+953 
-966 DMQKAMNQ
+966 
-974 EHKGMIVILEDTKG
+974 
-988 GAHKLLKKHPELK
+988 
-1001 ELFNIEIHVEALDND
+1001 
-1016 SLVSYGRKYAEE
+1016 
-1028 QEYGMDEMGVL
+1028 
-1039 ALHTCIA
+1039 
-1046 ERQTIDHI
+1046 
-1054 VTIEEVKDIIDDA
+1054 
-1067 IQHANKKTLG
+1067 
-1077 HFFDIIVAKRY
+1077 
-1088 DEEDRIILRENDFR
+1088 

>member
-35 TRVKSVMMLCTI
+35 TKVKSVMMLCTI

-136 KSKEYTEKWAYELA
+136 KSKEYIEKWAYELA

-208 RQKAAEETGEV
+208 RQKAAEEAGEV

-239 EILMSDPDDIQVKVM
+239 EILTSDPDDIQVKVM

-323 ALNQPEE
+323 ALNQSEE

-346 VEDGASEITEET
+346 AEESSAEITEET
-358 LEQPMEAEILPE
+358 LEQPMEAPVQSGQSTVPE
-370 EASFDDTITAA
+370 A
-381 TEEPDEEAASTAAQT
+381 
-396 ASGADETGIAQAASA
+396 
-411 AGMNASVSVGEE
+411 
-423 NVSAADLNVSASAAE
+423 
-438 NAEAISDVEAPAQDG
+438 
-453 QGTVSET
+453 
-460 AAPKEEIQEE
+460 AAPKAEEKQ
-470 ITKEE
+470 EE
-475 EPETV
+475 EPQTV
-480 VLPTREIEEHI
+480 VLPAREIEEHI
-491 NAQPAM
+491 NAQPVM

-602 PADEVEELEE
+602 PTDEVEELEE
-612 YQEPGQED
+612 YYEPAQED
-620 GEDYEEPAGQ
+620 GENYEEPAEQ

-636 SYDDYEEPVENA
+636 SYDDYEEPVENT
-648 EEYTGEEDAFAE
+648 EEYTEESEAIDA
-660 EAGEYA
+660 
-666 EDEAFDEDE
+666 DT
-675 AGDYVEPVEAAEAE
+675 EAE
-689 EEFYEEDA
+689 EEP
-697 DTADET
+697 
-703 DADDFEDAEN
+703 
-713 DFDADDAEATGE
+713 
-725 GADEEAAY
+725 
-733 ETEADADEEAAEDIN
+733 
-748 ADSKANDKTAGKAG
+748 
-762 TDTDAEDI
+762 
-770 DADGETAEDE
+770 
-780 GADSETAEE
+780 
-789 AGTDDAQDTE
+789 
-799 TDAADAKETDAEPAE
+799 DAADADIEVEEEPNAADADTEVEEEPDTADAEAEGEAAEEAVDDTAAEKAGTEEPDATDADIEVEEEPDTADADTEVEEEPDTTDAAAEAVEDDVKDAETDA
-814 EASADKADRKNVSR
+814 VV
-828 DAAAKGKKAPGQKN
+828 KGKKALGQKK
-842 GKPVRKAG
+842 GKPVRKA

-910 KLMKEVQQTDSNFS
+910 KLMREVQQTDSNFS

-953 IQKANKLTDDSVK
+953 IQKASKLSDDSVK
-966 DMQKAMNQ
+966 DMQKVMNQ
-974 EHKGMIVILEDTKG
+974 EHKGMIVILEDTRG

-1067 IQHANKKTLG
+1067 IQHANRKTLG

>member
-323 ALNQPEE
+323 ALNQPEV

-346 VEDGASEITEET
+346 VEDGSSEITEET

-370 EASFDDTITAA
+370 EASFEDTITVA
-381 TEEPDEEAASTAAQT
+381 TDEPDEETVSNVAQT
-396 ASGADETGIAQAASA
+396 ASGADEAETAQTEASA
-411 AGMNASVSVGEE
+411 PI
-423 NVSAADLNVSASAAE
+423 E
-438 NAEAISDVEAPAQDG
+438 NAEAVSSVEAPAQGG
-453 QGTVSET
+453 QSIVSEA
-460 AAPKEEIQEE
+460 AAPKAEEMQEE
-470 ITKEE
+470 ITEEE

-620 GEDYEEPAGQ
+620 GEDYEEPTEQ

-648 EEYTGEEDAFAE
+648 E
-660 EAGEYA
+660 
-666 EDEAFDEDE
+666 DEAFDEDE
-675 AGDYVEPVEAAEAE
+675 DGDYVEPVEAAEAD
-689 EEFYEEDA
+689 EEFYDEDA
-697 DTADET
+697 IDADMADEMDADET
-703 DADDFEDAEN
+703 DAD
-713 DFDADDAEATGE
+713 
-725 GADEEAAY
+725 
-733 ETEADADEEAAEDIN
+733 I
-748 ADSKANDKTAGKAG
+748 KANDKAAGKAG
-762 TDTDAEDI
+762 TETDAEGI
-770 DADGETAEDE
+770 D
-780 GADSETAEE
+780 ADSETAEG
-789 AGTDDAQDTE
+789 A
-799 TDAADAKETDAEPAE
+799 
-814 EASADKADRKNVSR
+814 

-842 GKPVRKAG
+842 GKPVRKAD

-1067 IQHANKKTLG
+1067 IQHANRKTLG

>member
-35 TRVKSVMMLCTI
+35 TKVKSVMMLCTI

-136 KSKEYTEKWAYELA
+136 KSKEYIEKWAYELA

-208 RQKAAEETGEV
+208 RQKAAEEAGEV

-239 EILMSDPDDIQVKVM
+239 EILTSDSDDIQVKVM

-323 ALNQPEE
+323 ALNQSEE

-346 VEDGASEITEET
+346 AEESSAEITEET
-358 LEQPMEAEILPE
+358 LEQPMEAPVQSGQSTVPE
-370 EASFDDTITAA
+370 A
-381 TEEPDEEAASTAAQT
+381 
-396 ASGADETGIAQAASA
+396 
-411 AGMNASVSVGEE
+411 
-423 NVSAADLNVSASAAE
+423 
-438 NAEAISDVEAPAQDG
+438 
-453 QGTVSET
+453 
-460 AAPKEEIQEE
+460 AAPKAEEKQ
-470 ITKEE
+470 EE
-475 EPETV
+475 EPQTV
-480 VLPTREIEEHI
+480 VLPAREIEEHI
-491 NAQPAM
+491 NAQPVM

-602 PADEVEELEE
+602 PSDEVEELEE
-612 YQEPGQED
+612 YYEPAQED
-620 GEDYEEPAGQ
+620 GEDYEEPAEQ

-636 SYDDYEEPVENA
+636 SYDDYEEPVENT
-648 EEYTGEEDAFAE
+648 EEYTEESEAIDA
-660 EAGEYA
+660 
-666 EDEAFDEDE
+666 DT
-675 AGDYVEPVEAAEAE
+675 EAE
-689 EEFYEEDA
+689 EEPNAAAA
-697 DTADET
+697 DT
-703 DADDFEDAEN
+703 
-713 DFDADDAEATGE
+713 
-725 GADEEAAY
+725 EE
-733 ETEADADEEAAEDIN
+733 EEEP
-748 ADSKANDKTAGKAG
+748 
-762 TDTDAEDI
+762 
-770 DADGETAEDE
+770 
-780 GADSETAEE
+780 
-789 AGTDDAQDTE
+789 
-799 TDAADAKETDAEPAE
+799 DAADADTEEEEEADAADAEAAGEAAEEAVDDTAAEKAGTEEPDAADTEAEEEADATDADTEVGEEADATEAVEDDVKDAETDAE
-814 EASADKADRKNVSR
+814 
-828 DAAAKGKKAPGQKN
+828 GKKAPEQKK
-842 GKPVRKAG
+842 GKPVRKA

-953 IQKANKLTDDSVK
+953 IQKANKLSDDSVK
-966 DMQKAMNQ
+966 DMQKVMNQ
-974 EHKGMIVILEDTKG
+974 EHKGMIVILEDTRG

-1067 IQHANKKTLG
+1067 IQHANRKTLG

>member
-136 KSKEYTEKWAYELA
+136 KSKEYIEKWAYELA

-208 RQKAAEETGEV
+208 RQKAAEEAGEV
-219 YPEAPEEEK
+219 YPETPKEEK

-239 EILMSDPDDIQVKVM
+239 EILTSDPDDIQVKVM

-323 ALNQPEE
+323 ALNQSEE

-346 VEDGASEITEET
+346 AEESSAEITEET
-358 LEQPMEAEILPE
+358 LEQPMEAPVQSGQSTVPE
-370 EASFDDTITAA
+370 A
-381 TEEPDEEAASTAAQT
+381 
-396 ASGADETGIAQAASA
+396 
-411 AGMNASVSVGEE
+411 
-423 NVSAADLNVSASAAE
+423 
-438 NAEAISDVEAPAQDG
+438 
-453 QGTVSET
+453 
-460 AAPKEEIQEE
+460 AAPKAEEKQEAE
-470 ITKEE
+470 EPQEE

-480 VLPTREIEEHI
+480 VLPAREIEEHI
-491 NAQPAM
+491 NAQPVM

-602 PADEVEELEE
+602 PTDEVEELEE
-612 YQEPGQED
+612 YYEPAQED
-620 GEDYEEPAGQ
+620 GENYEEPAEQ

-636 SYDDYEEPVENA
+636 SYDDYEEPVENT
-648 EEYTGEEDAFAE
+648 EEYTEESEAIDA
-660 EAGEYA
+660 
-666 EDEAFDEDE
+666 DT
-675 AGDYVEPVEAAEAE
+675 EAE
-689 EEFYEEDA
+689 EEP
-697 DTADET
+697 
-703 DADDFEDAEN
+703 
-713 DFDADDAEATGE
+713 
-725 GADEEAAY
+725 
-733 ETEADADEEAAEDIN
+733 
-748 ADSKANDKTAGKAG
+748 
-762 TDTDAEDI
+762 
-770 DADGETAEDE
+770 
-780 GADSETAEE
+780 
-789 AGTDDAQDTE
+789 
-799 TDAADAKETDAEPAE
+799 DAADADIEVEEEPNAADADTEVEEETDTADAEAEGEAAE
-814 EASADKADRKNVSR
+814 EAVDDTAAEKAGTEEPDATDADIEVEEEPDAT
-828 DAAAKGKKAPGQKN
+828 DAAAEAVEDDVKDAETEAVVKDKKAPGQKK
-842 GKPVRKAG
+842 GKPVRKA

-903 DTLTLAK
+903 DTLTFAK

-953 IQKANKLTDDSVK
+953 IQKANKLSDDSVK
-966 DMQKAMNQ
+966 DMQKVMNQ
-974 EHKGMIVILEDTKG
+974 EHKGMIVILEDTRG

-1067 IQHANKKTLG
+1067 IQHANRKTLG

>member
-136 KSKEYTEKWAYELA
+136 KSKEYIEKWAYELA

-208 RQKAAEETGEV
+208 RQKAAEEAGEV
-219 YPEAPEEEK
+219 YPETPEEEK

-239 EILMSDPDDIQVKVM
+239 EILTSDPDDIQVKVM

-323 ALNQPEE
+323 ALNQSEE

-346 VEDGASEITEET
+346 AEESSAEITEET
-358 LEQPMEAEILPE
+358 LEQPMEAPVQSGQSTVPE
-370 EASFDDTITAA
+370 A
-381 TEEPDEEAASTAAQT
+381 
-396 ASGADETGIAQAASA
+396 
-411 AGMNASVSVGEE
+411 
-423 NVSAADLNVSASAAE
+423 
-438 NAEAISDVEAPAQDG
+438 
-453 QGTVSET
+453 
-460 AAPKEEIQEE
+460 AAPKAEEKQEAE
-470 ITKEE
+470 EPQEE
-475 EPETV
+475 EPQEEEPQTV
-480 VLPTREIEEHI
+480 VLPAREIEEHI
-491 NAQPAM
+491 NAQPVM

-602 PADEVEELEE
+602 PSDEVEELEE
-612 YQEPGQED
+612 YYEPAQED
-620 GEDYEEPAGQ
+620 GEDYEEPAEQ

-636 SYDDYEEPVENA
+636 SYDDYEEPVENT
-648 EEYTGEEDAFAE
+648 EEYTEEPDTADTDTEVEEEPDTADAEAEGEAAAEAVDDAAADTEAEGEAVEEAVDDTAADTEVEEEPDAAAADTEAE
-660 EAGEYA
+660 EEPDAADADTEA
-666 EDEAFDEDE
+666 EE
-675 AGDYVEPVEAAEAE
+675 EPDTTDAAAEAE
-689 EEFYEEDA
+689 EEPDATDA
-697 DTADET
+697 DTEVEEEP
-703 DADDFEDAEN
+703 DA
-713 DFDADDAEATGE
+713 T
-725 GADEEAAY
+725 
-733 ETEADADEEAAEDIN
+733 
-748 ADSKANDKTAGKAG
+748 
-762 TDTDAEDI
+762 
-770 DADGETAEDE
+770 
-780 GADSETAEE
+780 
-789 AGTDDAQDTE
+789 
-799 TDAADAKETDAEPAE
+799 
-814 EASADKADRKNVSR
+814 
-828 DAAAKGKKAPGQKN
+828 DAAAKGKKAPGQKK
-842 GKPVRKAG
+842 GKPVRKA

-953 IQKANKLTDDSVK
+953 IQKANKLSDDSVK
-966 DMQKAMNQ
+966 DMQKVMNQ
-974 EHKGMIVILEDTKG
+974 EHKGMIVILEDTRG

-1067 IQHANKKTLG
+1067 IQHANRKTLG

>member
-10 LQEIKDLIAKGE
+10 LQEIKGLIAKGE

-35 TRVKSVMMLCTI
+35 TKVKSVMMLCTI

-136 KSKEYTEKWAYELA
+136 KSKEYIEKWAYELA

-323 ALNQPEE
+323 ALNQSEE

-346 VEDGASEITEET
+346 AEESSAEITEET
-358 LEQPMEAEILPE
+358 LEQPMEAPVQSGQSTVPE
-370 EASFDDTITAA
+370 A
-381 TEEPDEEAASTAAQT
+381 
-396 ASGADETGIAQAASA
+396 
-411 AGMNASVSVGEE
+411 
-423 NVSAADLNVSASAAE
+423 
-438 NAEAISDVEAPAQDG
+438 
-453 QGTVSET
+453 
-460 AAPKEEIQEE
+460 AAPKAEEKQEAE
-470 ITKEE
+470 EPQEE

-480 VLPTREIEEHI
+480 VLPAREIEEHI
-491 NAQPAM
+491 NAQPVM

-602 PADEVEELEE
+602 PTDEVEELEE
-612 YQEPGQED
+612 YYEPAQED
-620 GEDYEEPAGQ
+620 GENYEEPAEQ

-636 SYDDYEEPVENA
+636 SYDDYEEPVENT
-648 EEYTGEEDAFAE
+648 EEYTEES
-660 EAGEYA
+660 EAI
-666 EDEAFDEDE
+666 
-675 AGDYVEPVEAAEAE
+675 AADTEAE
-689 EEFYEEDA
+689 EEPNA
-697 DTADET
+697 
-703 DADDFEDAEN
+703 
-713 DFDADDAEATGE
+713 
-725 GADEEAAY
+725 
-733 ETEADADEEAAEDIN
+733 ADADIEVEEEP
-748 ADSKANDKTAGKAG
+748 
-762 TDTDAEDI
+762 
-770 DADGETAEDE
+770 
-780 GADSETAEE
+780 
-789 AGTDDAQDTE
+789 
-799 TDAADAKETDAEPAE
+799 DAADADTEAEEEPDTADAEAEGEAAEEAVDDTAAEKAGTEEPDAAAADTEVEEEPDTTDAETDA
-814 EASADKADRKNVSR
+814 VV
-828 DAAAKGKKAPGQKN
+828 KGKKAPGQKK
-842 GKPVRKAG
+842 GKPVRKA

-953 IQKANKLTDDSVK
+953 IQKASKLSDDSVK
-966 DMQKAMNQ
+966 DMQKVMNQ
-974 EHKGMIVILEDTKG
+974 EHKGMIVILEDTRG

-1067 IQHANKKTLG
+1067 IQHANRKTLG